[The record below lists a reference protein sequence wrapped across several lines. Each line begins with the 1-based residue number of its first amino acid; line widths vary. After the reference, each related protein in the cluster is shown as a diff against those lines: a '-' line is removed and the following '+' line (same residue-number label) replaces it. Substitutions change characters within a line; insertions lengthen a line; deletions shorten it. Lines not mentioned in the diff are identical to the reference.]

1 MKGKRKVKERV
12 LAWYLVLLMVV
23 SIIPFNMF
31 KMHARADVQSDGF
44 TITVKND
51 SGELLEGV
59 SIEYLLKKGTLTIAE
74 KTKDTTLA
82 GTVSIPE
89 ITDDLLNEAQTASEE
104 VTVDITAKKK
114 GYKEYSNAGISVT
127 ASIKNVDVQM
137 TAKQADDTFA
147 FEKTTAAIKYGD
159 SFSNT
164 ASSRKRTD
172 TVNYSVVSGDDCVS
186 VDSDGVITT
195 LKSGTAKIKAVL
207 LEDDTW
213 QESEAFY
220 DLTVNKADDSNFV
233 FAAPAPDAII
243 YSVDGTFS
251 NTASGGS
258 GTGSISYEILNGNDY
273 ASIDTGGTLHFIKAG
288 TVTVK
293 ATKASDDKYNEISEE
308 YTIEIKKAS
317 QNKLSFENEAP
328 SDVTI
333 TDGTFSNAVSGGTGD
348 GQITYEIVSGLD
360 YASVDDVTSPVITLK
375 KAGTITVKVTKAA
388 DDRYEEESATYNLT
402 IKKAQQAALTFAA
415 INPEITYAPDWT
427 YTVSVAGGS
436 GTGALS
442 YYILDNGNNVTENDI
457 ASIDTVT
464 GVVSKKGYKT
474 GVVKIVAVKAADDSY
489 EATSVTCDLTIK
501 KAEQT
506 GVQFDKNS
514 DSVTYGDN
522 NNEYANP
529 ATGGESTGKIVYS
542 IESVDNT
549 LSGVPCASL
558 DQDTGKVT
566 VKGSGQIKIKAVKQ
580 GDDCYEDSEA
590 VYYTLIIAKAEQQ
603 NFKFADT
610 VPASVTYNENNNEY
624 VLAATGGNGNGA
636 VTYKVVSGDAVEI
649 SGNKLTVKKSGTA
662 VIRVDKA
669 ESDGYLAAFDE
680 ITITVAKAEQSI
692 KFNDTA
698 TSQVVYGNVFSNE
711 AVPVVNNSVP
721 DGKGYVADTVITYEV
736 VAGNNIANVDTNGKL
751 TFKNGSIGTVTV
763 KASKLGNSCYEDTE
777 CEYTIEVVYLATPQ
791 IPYTLS
797 GEKKNDDGWYTGNVT
812 ITPATGYK
820 ISYSNDLTN
829 NDWKDSIEV
838 SDEGLNAKTIYL
850 KNDSGITGAININE
864 NDIKIDKTKPENLS
878 ISYSKSVFDIFLQ
891 GITFGFYKAPVT
903 VTLEAKDV
911 TSGIK
916 NFTYSYEV
924 EKDASDINTGAND
937 VVAAVGDEG
946 VTINGGSA
954 KAVFKIDEQFRGKV
968 SFTATDNAGNVSDIC
983 KDNKMIV
990 VDDIAPGVSVTFDN
1004 TDVRNGRYY
1013 KADRTAEIVIDE
1025 ENFFVDSFN
1034 KLSDI
1039 SVNPAEIIAEHLKIT
1054 VTRENDNGITTTTN
1068 YTNEMLKESFT
1079 KGNDG
1084 KWRAKVAFTED
1095 GDYTFTVGYSDF
1107 SGNAA
1112 DTYRQEFTIDKTAP
1126 QVLLNFHSDT
1136 PVEGSYYDKE
1146 RTADVIIT
1154 EHNFNPSDIK
1164 VSCVAKDADNKDVD
1178 VKSYQEILEK
1188 KENWEKSGNTYTLK
1202 DVAFDVDAVYAINI
1216 EYADLAGNE
1225 QESECKADFTVDT
1238 TKPEN
1243 LSISYSK
1250 SVLDTIL
1257 EKIFKFYKAP
1267 VTVTLEAKDETSG
1280 IKNFTYSYEV
1290 EKDASKVNTGASDVV
1305 AAKGNEGVTINGSSA
1320 KAVFKIDAQFR
1331 GKVSFTA
1338 TDNAGNVSDICK
1350 DNKMIVVDDIAPGVS
1365 VTFDNTDVRNGRYYK
1380 ADRTAEIVID
1390 EENFFVDSFNK
1401 LSDISVNPAEIIAEH
1416 LKITVTREN
1425 DNGITTTT
1433 NYTNEM
1439 LKESF
1444 TKGNDGKWRAKVA
1457 FTEDGD
1463 YTFTVGYSDFSG
1475 NAADTYRQEFTID
1488 KTAPQV
1494 LLNFHSDTPVEGSYY
1509 DKERTADVIITEHNF
1524 NPSDIKVSC
1533 VAKDADNKDV
1543 DVKSYQ
1549 EILEKKENWEKSGN
1563 TYTLKDVAFDVDAVY
1578 AINIEYADLA
1588 GNEQESECKAD
1599 FTVDTTKPENLSISY
1614 SKSVLD
1620 TILEKIFKFYKA
1632 PVTVTLE
1639 AKDETS
1645 GIKNFTYSYEVE
1657 KDASKVNTGAS
1668 DVVAA
1673 KGNEGVTINGSSA
1686 KAVFKIDAQFRGKVS
1701 FTATDNAGNV
1711 SDICKDNK
1719 TIVVDD
1725 IAPIVEITLDGP
1737 KKSDKYEQ
1745 YYSDYPVTANI
1756 KINEANFFAEA
1767 FEKVEDISVNP
1778 SELVDEH
1785 LKITVTTELNNGTKT
1800 EKVYKND
1807 DLTTKFTKGDADEWN
1822 STIKFDT
1829 GEDAIYTIKVECTDF
1844 SGNKAETAEKT
1855 FIVDKTDP
1863 RINVDYSNNDV
1874 RNGKYFNADRKAKIT
1889 ITERNF
1895 NAADVELNVTADKAV
1910 GNIAD
1915 YAAYLKNSDNWT
1927 NTGDTHTAEITF
1939 STEAFYKFDISY
1951 TDMSGRKN
1959 ESVNYGDSKAA
1970 TDFVIDKTAPV
1981 NSDIKIN
1988 DSSVLARGG
1997 VAFEKF
2003 YRNDVTV
2010 KFSTNADISGIKSV
2024 KYQKVNDLSSYN
2036 KNGTWNEYDSQN
2048 GVVVKPNEKFVIYFM
2063 VEDMAGNTVIVNSTG
2078 IVVDDKAPIGEKA
2091 APEIDIIPD
2100 AANANGLHNG
2110 NVNVAMKVVDPKYSG
2125 VNSDINGYCSGI
2137 NKITY
2142 RIYTRDTDAVET
2154 GTLMDIS
2161 ANNTNGAVFDK
2172 DNLIS
2177 SWSGNITVDAS
2188 RFNSN
2193 NVVVEVKAVDN
2204 AGNERVTTNEMIGQ
2218 AIKIDITAP
2227 AIDVSYD
2234 NNTADNNT
2242 YFKENR
2248 TARIQITERN
2258 FNENDVDVRIS
2269 NTDGVIPSVSGW
2281 TQYAGSGNMD
2291 NTTWVTYVT
2300 YDADGDYKFDISYK
2314 DMADNTAGAENYAD
2328 GTVAAKEFTI
2338 DKTNP
2343 VIEVSYDNNDAE
2355 NSNYYKTDRTATISV
2370 TEHNFQADRV
2380 IVNVTATDDGNAVTA
2395 PQISGWTSDGD
2406 INTATIYYG
2415 SDAYYTFNISMQ
2427 DMAGNSS
2434 DEFAEQNFYV
2444 DKTVPELSISGVENN
2459 TANSGTVIPVISY
2472 SDTNYDESLV
2482 SITLTGANRKTVELD
2497 GSYAEQHNG
2506 RVFTFKD
2513 FANEKSIDDIYTL
2526 TASITDRAGNVSTQT
2541 VVFSVNRF
2549 GSTYELSS
2557 STENLNGTYVKS
2569 TEDVVLSEVNVN
2581 QLTNIK
2587 LTLYKNDAT
2596 IVLKENED
2604 YRVSISGGNG
2614 QWYQY
2619 TYTVFAKNFSENGV
2633 YRITVQSDDATGRT
2647 QKTDQDTKNV
2657 EIQFGIDNEPPV
2669 INVKNLESKTTYA
2682 MESKEVEMTVRD
2694 NLKLGQV
2701 IVELD
2706 GNEYKTWSGDE
2717 LEQIVQNGGNFTFNI
2732 DGNSTSAHNIVVY
2745 ASDAAGNGAKTAN
2758 ADKPANVVNIDDF
2771 YVTTNKWVQYIN
2783 NKPLFYGSIIAV
2795 IAVVGLGVFAVTF
2808 VRRKKDKAEK

>member
-31 KMHARADVQSDGF
+31 KMHARADVQSNSY
-44 TITVKND
+44 TITVKNQD
-51 SGELLEGV
+51 GELLDDV
-59 SIEYLLKKGTLTIAE
+59 SIEYVVKLGTE
-74 KTKDTTLA
+74 TKANRTVVTTTGVA
-82 GTVSIPE
+82 GISE
-89 ITDDLLNEAQTASEE
+89 ITDDLLNKAQTASKE

-164 ASSRKRTD
+164 ASSTKKRTG

-195 LKSGTAKIKAVL
+195 LKSGAAKIKAVL
-207 LEDDTW
+207 LEDDAF

-220 DLTVNKADDSNFV
+220 DLTVNKANDSNFV
-233 FAAPAPDAII
+233 FAVPAPDPII

-273 ASIDTGGTLHFIKAG
+273 ASIDTDGTLHFTKAG

-293 ATKASDDKYNEISEE
+293 ATKASDDKYNEISAE

-360 YASVDDVTSPVITLK
+360 YASVDDVTLPVITLK
-375 KAGTITVKVTKAA
+375 KAGTITVKATKAA

-402 IKKAQQAALTFAA
+402 IKKAQQAALTFVA

-457 ASIDTVT
+457 ASIDIVT

-489 EATSVTCDLTIK
+489 EATSVTNDLTIK

-522 NNEYANP
+522 NNEYANQ

-566 VKGSGQIKIKAVKQ
+566 VKGSGKIKIKAVKQ

-610 VPASVTYNENNNEY
+610 VPTSVTYNENNNEY

-680 ITITVAKAEQSI
+680 IIITVAKAEQAI

-721 DGKGYVADTVITYEV
+721 DGKGYAADTVITYEV
-736 VAGNNIANVDTNGKL
+736 VVGNNIANVDTNGKL

-838 SDEGLNAKTIYL
+838 SDEGLNAKAIYL
-850 KNDSGITGAININE
+850 KNDSGITGAIKINE
-864 NDIKIDKTKPENLS
+864 NDIKIDKTKPENLKV
-878 ISYSKSVFDIFLQ
+878 SYSKSVPDTILEKIFK
-891 GITFGFYKAPVT
+891 FYKAPVT

-924 EKDASDINTGAND
+924 EKDASKVNTGVSD
-937 VVAAVGDEG
+937 VVAAVGDKG
-946 VTINGGSA
+946 VTIS
-954 KAVFKIDEQFRGKV
+954 
-968 SFTATDNAGNVSDIC
+968 
-983 KDNKMIV
+983 
-990 VDDIAPGVSVTFDN
+990 
-1004 TDVRNGRYY
+1004 
-1013 KADRTAEIVIDE
+1013 
-1025 ENFFVDSFN
+1025 
-1034 KLSDI
+1034 
-1039 SVNPAEIIAEHLKIT
+1039 
-1054 VTRENDNGITTTTN
+1054 
-1068 YTNEMLKESFT
+1068 
-1079 KGNDG
+1079 
-1084 KWRAKVAFTED
+1084 
-1095 GDYTFTVGYSDF
+1095 
-1107 SGNAA
+1107 
-1112 DTYRQEFTIDKTAP
+1112 
-1126 QVLLNFHSDT
+1126 
-1136 PVEGSYYDKE
+1136 
-1146 RTADVIIT
+1146 
-1154 EHNFNPSDIK
+1154 
-1164 VSCVAKDADNKDVD
+1164 
-1178 VKSYQEILEK
+1178 
-1188 KENWEKSGNTYTLK
+1188 
-1202 DVAFDVDAVYAINI
+1202 
-1216 EYADLAGNE
+1216 
-1225 QESECKADFTVDT
+1225 
-1238 TKPEN
+1238 
-1243 LSISYSK
+1243 
-1250 SVLDTIL
+1250 
-1257 EKIFKFYKAP
+1257 
-1267 VTVTLEAKDETSG
+1267 
-1280 IKNFTYSYEV
+1280 
-1290 EKDASKVNTGASDVV
+1290 
-1305 AAKGNEGVTINGSSA
+1305 GSSA
-1320 KAVFKIDAQFR
+1320 KAVF
-1331 GKVSFTA
+1331 
-1338 TDNAGNVSDICK
+1338 
-1350 DNKMIVVDDIAPGVS
+1350 
-1365 VTFDNTDVRNGRYYK
+1365 
-1380 ADRTAEIVID
+1380 EI
-1390 EENFFVDSFNK
+1390 N
-1401 LSDISVNPAEIIAEH
+1401 
-1416 LKITVTREN
+1416 
-1425 DNGITTTT
+1425 
-1433 NYTNEM
+1433 
-1439 LKESF
+1439 
-1444 TKGNDGKWRAKVA
+1444 
-1457 FTEDGD
+1457 
-1463 YTFTVGYSDFSG
+1463 
-1475 NAADTYRQEFTID
+1475 
-1488 KTAPQV
+1488 
-1494 LLNFHSDTPVEGSYY
+1494 
-1509 DKERTADVIITEHNF
+1509 
-1524 NPSDIKVSC
+1524 
-1533 VAKDADNKDV
+1533 
-1543 DVKSYQ
+1543 
-1549 EILEKKENWEKSGN
+1549 
-1563 TYTLKDVAFDVDAVY
+1563 
-1578 AINIEYADLA
+1578 
-1588 GNEQESECKAD
+1588 
-1599 FTVDTTKPENLSISY
+1599 
-1614 SKSVLD
+1614 
-1620 TILEKIFKFYKA
+1620 
-1632 PVTVTLE
+1632 
-1639 AKDETS
+1639 
-1645 GIKNFTYSYEVE
+1645 
-1657 KDASKVNTGAS
+1657 
-1668 DVVAA
+1668 
-1673 KGNEGVTINGSSA
+1673 
-1686 KAVFKIDAQFRGKVS
+1686 AQFRGKVS

-1719 TIVVDD
+1719 TIVVDNK
-1725 IAPIVEITLDGP
+1725 APIVEITLVEP
-1737 KKSDKYEQ
+1737 KNEK

-1807 DLTTKFTKGDADEWN
+1807 DLTTKFKKGDADEWN

-1855 FIVDKTDP
+1855 FIVDKKDP
-1863 RINVDYSNNDV
+1863 CINVDFSNNDV
-1874 RNGKYFNADRKAKIT
+1874 RNGKYFNADRTAKIT
-1889 ITERNF
+1889 IKERNF

-1915 YAAYLKNSDNWT
+1915 YAEYLKNSDNWT

-1959 ESVNYGDSKAA
+1959 EPVNYGDSKAA

-2125 VNSDINGYCSGI
+2125 VNSDINGYYSGI

-2328 GTVAAKEFTI
+2328 GTVAAKEFTV

-2355 NSNYYKTDRTATISV
+2355 NSNYYKADRTATISV

-2434 DEFAEQNFYV
+2434 DEFTEQNFYV

-2482 SITLTGANRKTVELD
+2482 LITLTGANRKTVELD

-2647 QKTDQDTKNV
+2647 QKTDQDTKNI

-2732 DGNSTSAHNIVVY
+2732 DGNTTSAHNIVVY

>member
-31 KMHARADVQSDGF
+31 KLHARADVQSNSY
-44 TITVKND
+44 TITVKNQD
-51 SGELLEGV
+51 GELLDDV
-59 SIEYLLKKGTLTIAE
+59 SIEYVVKLGTE
-74 KTKDTTLA
+74 TKASRIVVTTTGVA
-82 GTVSIPE
+82 GIPE

-137 TAKQADDTFA
+137 TAKQADDAFA

-164 ASSRKRTD
+164 ASSTKRTG

-186 VDSDGVITT
+186 VGSDGVITT
-195 LKSGTAKIKAVL
+195 LKSGAAKIKAVL
-207 LEDDTW
+207 LEDDAY

-220 DLTVNKADDSNFV
+220 DLTVNKANDSNFV
-233 FAAPAPDAII
+233 FAAPAPDPII

-273 ASIDTGGTLHFIKAG
+273 ASIDTDGTLHFTKAG

-293 ATKASDDKYNEISEE
+293 ATKASDDKYNEISAE

-333 TDGTFSNAVSGGTGD
+333 TNGTFSNAVSGGTGD

-360 YASVDDVTSPVITLK
+360 YASVDDVTLPGITLK
-375 KAGTITVKVTKAA
+375 KAGTITVKATKAA

-474 GVVKIVAVKAADDSY
+474 GVVKIVAVKAANDLY
-489 EATSVTCDLTIK
+489 EEATVTCDLTIK

-514 DSVTYGDN
+514 DTVTYGDN
-522 NNEYANP
+522 NNEYTNL

-636 VTYKVVSGDAVEI
+636 VTYKVVSGDVVEI

-721 DGKGYVADTVITYEV
+721 DGKGYAADTVITYEV

-777 CEYTIEVVYLATPQ
+777 CEYTIKVVYLATPQ
-791 IPYTLS
+791 TPYTLS
-797 GEKKNDDGWYTGNVT
+797 GEKKDDDGWYTGNVT

-838 SDEGLNAKTIYL
+838 SDEGLNAKSIYL

-878 ISYSKSVFDIFLQ
+878 ISYTKSVFDIFLQ

-924 EKDASDINTGAND
+924 EKDASDI
-937 VVAAVGDEG
+937 
-946 VTINGGSA
+946 
-954 KAVFKIDEQFRGKV
+954 
-968 SFTATDNAGNVSDIC
+968 
-983 KDNKMIV
+983 
-990 VDDIAPGVSVTFDN
+990 
-1004 TDVRNGRYY
+1004 
-1013 KADRTAEIVIDE
+1013 
-1025 ENFFVDSFN
+1025 
-1034 KLSDI
+1034 
-1039 SVNPAEIIAEHLKIT
+1039 
-1054 VTRENDNGITTTTN
+1054 
-1068 YTNEMLKESFT
+1068 
-1079 KGNDG
+1079 
-1084 KWRAKVAFTED
+1084 
-1095 GDYTFTVGYSDF
+1095 
-1107 SGNAA
+1107 
-1112 DTYRQEFTIDKTAP
+1112 
-1126 QVLLNFHSDT
+1126 
-1136 PVEGSYYDKE
+1136 
-1146 RTADVIIT
+1146 
-1154 EHNFNPSDIK
+1154 
-1164 VSCVAKDADNKDVD
+1164 
-1178 VKSYQEILEK
+1178 
-1188 KENWEKSGNTYTLK
+1188 
-1202 DVAFDVDAVYAINI
+1202 
-1216 EYADLAGNE
+1216 
-1225 QESECKADFTVDT
+1225 
-1238 TKPEN
+1238 
-1243 LSISYSK
+1243 
-1250 SVLDTIL
+1250 
-1257 EKIFKFYKAP
+1257 
-1267 VTVTLEAKDETSG
+1267 
-1280 IKNFTYSYEV
+1280 
-1290 EKDASKVNTGASDVV
+1290 
-1305 AAKGNEGVTINGSSA
+1305 
-1320 KAVFKIDAQFR
+1320 
-1331 GKVSFTA
+1331 
-1338 TDNAGNVSDICK
+1338 
-1350 DNKMIVVDDIAPGVS
+1350 
-1365 VTFDNTDVRNGRYYK
+1365 
-1380 ADRTAEIVID
+1380 
-1390 EENFFVDSFNK
+1390 
-1401 LSDISVNPAEIIAEH
+1401 
-1416 LKITVTREN
+1416 
-1425 DNGITTTT
+1425 
-1433 NYTNEM
+1433 
-1439 LKESF
+1439 
-1444 TKGNDGKWRAKVA
+1444 
-1457 FTEDGD
+1457 
-1463 YTFTVGYSDFSG
+1463 
-1475 NAADTYRQEFTID
+1475 
-1488 KTAPQV
+1488 
-1494 LLNFHSDTPVEGSYY
+1494 
-1509 DKERTADVIITEHNF
+1509 
-1524 NPSDIKVSC
+1524 
-1533 VAKDADNKDV
+1533 
-1543 DVKSYQ
+1543 
-1549 EILEKKENWEKSGN
+1549 
-1563 TYTLKDVAFDVDAVY
+1563 
-1578 AINIEYADLA
+1578 
-1588 GNEQESECKAD
+1588 
-1599 FTVDTTKPENLSISY
+1599 
-1614 SKSVLD
+1614 
-1620 TILEKIFKFYKA
+1620 
-1632 PVTVTLE
+1632 
-1639 AKDETS
+1639 
-1645 GIKNFTYSYEVE
+1645 
-1657 KDASKVNTGAS
+1657 NTGAS

-1725 IAPIVEITLDGP
+1725 IAPGVSVTFDNTDVRNDRYYKADRTAEIVIDEENFFVDSFNKLSDVSVNPAEVIAEHLKITVTRENDNGIKTTTNYTDATLKESFTKGNDGKWRAKVAFTEDGDYTFTVGYSDFSGNAADTYRQEFTIDKTAPQVILNFHSDTPVEGSYYDKERTADVIITEHNFNASDIKVSCVAKDADGKDVDVKSYQELLRTGNWEKSGNTYTLKDVSFDADAVYAINIEYMDLAGNEQESECKADFTVDTTKPENLKVSYSKSVPDTILEKIFKFYKAPVTVTLEAKDVTSGIKNFIYSYEVEKDASKVNTGASDVVAAVGDKGVTISGSSAKAVFKIDAQFRGKVSFTATDNAGNVSDICKDNKTIVVDDIAPIVEITLDGP
-1737 KKSDKYEQ
+1737 KKSDKYKQ

-1807 DLTTKFTKGDADEWN
+1807 DLTTKFKKGDADEWN

-1855 FIVDKTDP
+1855 FIVDKKDP
-1863 RINVDYSNNDV
+1863 CINVDFSNNDV
-1874 RNGKYFNADRKAKIT
+1874 RNGKYFNADRTAKIT
-1889 ITERNF
+1889 IKERNF

-2063 VEDMAGNTVIVNSTG
+2063 VEDMAGNTVVVNSTG

-2125 VNSDINGYCSGI
+2125 VNSDINGYYSGI

-2328 GTVAAKEFTI
+2328 GTVAAKEFTV

-2434 DEFAEQNFYV
+2434 DEFTEQNFYV

-2482 SITLTGANRKTVELD
+2482 SITLTGANRKTIELD

-2633 YRITVQSDDATGRT
+2633 YRITIQSDDATGRT

>member
-31 KMHARADVQSDGF
+31 KMHARADVQSNSY
-44 TITVKND
+44 TITVKNQD
-51 SGELLEGV
+51 GELLNDV
-59 SIEYLLKKGTLTIAE
+59 SIEYVVKSGTEIKASSTVV
-74 KTKDTTLA
+74 TTTGVA
-82 GTVSIPE
+82 VISE
-89 ITDDLLNEAQTASEE
+89 ITDDLLNEAQTASED

-127 ASIKNVDVQM
+127 ASIGNVDVQM

-147 FEKTTAAIKYGD
+147 FEKTTAVIKYGD

-164 ASSRKRTD
+164 ASSKKCTG
-172 TVNYSVVSGDDCVS
+172 TVNYSVVSGNDCVS

-195 LKSGTAKIKAVL
+195 LKAGTARIKAVL
-207 LEDDTW
+207 LEDDDW

-233 FAAPAPDAII
+233 FAAPAPDPII
-243 YSVDGTFS
+243 YSVDGTFP

-273 ASIDTGGTLHFIKAG
+273 ASIDTDGTLHFIKAG

-293 ATKASDDKYNEISEE
+293 ATKASDDKYNEISAE

-360 YASVDDVTSPVITLK
+360 YASVDDVTLPVITLK
-375 KAGTITVKVTKAA
+375 KAGTITVKATKAA

-436 GTGALS
+436 GTGPLS

-457 ASIDTVT
+457 ASIDIVT

-489 EATSVTCDLTIK
+489 EATSVTNDLTIK

-522 NNEYANP
+522 NNEYANL

-624 VLAATGGNGNGA
+624 ILAATGGNGNGS

-721 DGKGYVADTVITYEV
+721 DGKGYAADTVITYEV
-736 VAGNNIANVDTNGKL
+736 VVGNNIANVDTNGKL

-791 IPYTLS
+791 TPYTLS

-838 SDEGLNAKTIYL
+838 SDEGLNAKAIYL

-903 VTLEAKDV
+903 VTLEADDI
-911 TSGIK
+911 TSGVK

-924 EKDASDINTGAND
+924 EEDASDINTGASD
-937 VVAAVGDEG
+937 VVAAVGDKV
-946 VTINGGSA
+946 VTISGSNA
-954 KAVFKIDEQFRGKV
+954 KAVFKIDAQFRGKV

-983 KDNKMIV
+983 KDNKTIV

-1004 TDVRNGRYY
+1004 TDVRNDRYY

-1039 SVNPAEIIAEHLKIT
+1039 SVNPAEVIAEHLKIT
-1054 VTRENDNGITTTTN
+1054 VTRENDNGIKTTTN
-1068 YTNEMLKESFT
+1068 YTDEMLKKSFT

-1126 QVLLNFHSDT
+1126 QVILNFHSDT

-1164 VSCVAKDADNKDVD
+1164 VSCVAKDADNNNVD

-1202 DVAFDVDAVYAINI
+1202 DVAFDADAVYAINI
-1216 EYADLAGNE
+1216 EYMDLAGNE
-1225 QESECKADFTVDT
+1225 QESECKAYFTVDT

-1250 SVLDTIL
+1250 SVFD
-1257 EKIFKFYKAP
+1257 IFLQGITFGFYKAP
-1267 VTVTLEAKDETSG
+1267 VTVTLEADDITSG
-1280 IKNFTYSYEV
+1280 VKNFTYSYEV
-1290 EKDASKVNTGASDVV
+1290 EEDASKVNAGDSKVV
-1305 AAKGNEGVTINGSSA
+1305 KAEVDDGKPSSA
-1320 KAVFKIDAQFR
+1320 K
-1331 GKVSFTA
+1331 S
-1338 TDNAGNVSDICK
+1338 
-1350 DNKMIVVDDIAPGVS
+1350 
-1365 VTFDNTDVRNGRYYK
+1365 
-1380 ADRTAEIVID
+1380 
-1390 EENFFVDSFNK
+1390 
-1401 LSDISVNPAEIIAEH
+1401 
-1416 LKITVTREN
+1416 
-1425 DNGITTTT
+1425 
-1433 NYTNEM
+1433 
-1439 LKESF
+1439 
-1444 TKGNDGKWRAKVA
+1444 
-1457 FTEDGD
+1457 
-1463 YTFTVGYSDFSG
+1463 
-1475 NAADTYRQEFTID
+1475 
-1488 KTAPQV
+1488 
-1494 LLNFHSDTPVEGSYY
+1494 
-1509 DKERTADVIITEHNF
+1509 
-1524 NPSDIKVSC
+1524 
-1533 VAKDADNKDV
+1533 
-1543 DVKSYQ
+1543 
-1549 EILEKKENWEKSGN
+1549 
-1563 TYTLKDVAFDVDAVY
+1563 
-1578 AINIEYADLA
+1578 
-1588 GNEQESECKAD
+1588 
-1599 FTVDTTKPENLSISY
+1599 
-1614 SKSVLD
+1614 
-1620 TILEKIFKFYKA
+1620 
-1632 PVTVTLE
+1632 
-1639 AKDETS
+1639 
-1645 GIKNFTYSYEVE
+1645 
-1657 KDASKVNTGAS
+1657 
-1668 DVVAA
+1668 
-1673 KGNEGVTINGSSA
+1673 
-1686 KAVFKIDAQFRGKVS
+1686 VFKIDAQFRGKVS

-1719 TIVVDD
+1719 TIVVDNK
-1725 IAPIVEITLDGP
+1725 APIVEITLVEP
-1737 KKSDKYEQ
+1737 KNEK

-1756 KINEANFFAEA
+1756 KINEANFFAKA

-1778 SELVDEH
+1778 AELVDEH
-1785 LKITVTTELNNGTKT
+1785 LKITVTKELDNGIKT

-1807 DLTTKFTKGDADEWN
+1807 DLTTSFPSQNDKSDELN
-1822 STIKFDT
+1822 ASLKIDT
-1829 GEDAIYTIKVECTDF
+1829 GEDEDTIYTIKVECTDF

-1863 RINVDYSNNDV
+1863 CINVDFSNNDV
-1874 RNGKYFNADRKAKIT
+1874 RNGKYFNADRTAKIT
-1889 ITERNF
+1889 IKERNF

-1915 YAAYLKNSDNWT
+1915 YASYLKNSDNWT
-1927 NTGDTHTAEITF
+1927 STGDTHTAEITF
-1939 STEAFYKFDISY
+1939 STEAFYKFDILY

-1959 ESVNYGDSKAA
+1959 EPVNYGDSKAA

-2003 YRNDVTV
+2003 YSNDVTV

-2125 VNSDINGYCSGI
+2125 VNSDINGYYSGI

-2328 GTVAAKEFTI
+2328 GTVAAKEFTV

-2380 IVNVTATDDGNAVTA
+2380 IVNVTAMDDGNAVTA

-2434 DEFAEQNFYV
+2434 DEFTEQNFYV
-2444 DKTVPELSISGVENN
+2444 DKTVPELSITGVENN
-2459 TANSGTVIPVISY
+2459 TANSGTVIPVVSY

-2482 SITLTGANRKTVELD
+2482 SITLTGANRKNVELD
-2497 GSYAEQHNG
+2497 GSYSEQHNG

-2541 VVFSVNRF
+2541 VEFSVNRF

-2557 STENLNGTYVKS
+2557 TTENLNGTYVKS

-2633 YRITVQSDDATGRT
+2633 YRITIQSDDATGRT

-2808 VRRKKDKAEK
+2808 ARRKKDKAEK

>member
-74 KTKDTTLA
+74 KTEDTTLA

-89 ITDDLLNEAQTASEE
+89 ITEDLLNDARTASEE

-164 ASSRKRTD
+164 ASSTKKRTG

-207 LEDDTW
+207 LEDDAF

-220 DLTVNKADDSNFV
+220 DLTVNKANDSNFV
-233 FAAPAPDAII
+233 FAVPAPDPII

-273 ASIDTGGTLHFIKAG
+273 ASIDTDGTLHFTKAG

-293 ATKASDDKYNEISEE
+293 ATKASDDKYNEISAE

-375 KAGTITVKVTKAA
+375 KAGTITVKATKAA

-402 IKKAQQAALTFAA
+402 IKKAQQAALTFVA

-436 GTGALS
+436 GTGALF

-489 EATSVTCDLTIK
+489 EATSVTNDLTIK

-522 NNEYANP
+522 NNEYANQ

-566 VKGSGQIKIKAVKQ
+566 VKGSGHIKIKAVKQ

-610 VPASVTYNENNNEY
+610 VPTSVTYNENNNEY

-680 ITITVAKAEQSI
+680 IIITVAKAEQAI

-736 VAGNNIANVDTNGKL
+736 VVGNNIANVDTNGKL

-812 ITPATGYK
+812 ITPAAGYK

-838 SDEGLNAKTIYL
+838 SDEGLNAKAIYL

-924 EKDASDINTGAND
+924 EEDASDINTGASD

-946 VTINGGSA
+946 VTINGSSA
-954 KAVFKIDEQFRGKV
+954 KAVFKIDAQFRGKV
-968 SFTATDNAGNVSDIC
+968 SFTVTDNAGNVSDIC
-983 KDNKMIV
+983 KDNKTIV

-1004 TDVRNGRYY
+1004 TDVRNDRYY

-1034 KLSDI
+1034 KLSDV
-1039 SVNPAEIIAEHLKIT
+1039 SVNPAEVIAEHLKII
-1054 VTRENDNGITTTTN
+1054 VTRENDNGIKTTTN
-1068 YTNEMLKESFT
+1068 YTDATLKKSFT

-1095 GDYTFTVGYSDF
+1095 GDYTFTVEYSDF

-1154 EHNFNPSDIK
+1154 EHNFNASDIK

-1178 VKSYQEILEK
+1178 VKSYQEILGK
-1188 KENWEKSGNTYTLK
+1188 KENWEQSGNTYTLK
-1202 DVAFDVDAVYAINI
+1202 DVSFDADAVYAINI
-1216 EYADLAGNE
+1216 EYMDLAGNE

-1250 SVLDTIL
+1250 SV
-1257 EKIFKFYKAP
+1257 F
-1267 VTVTLEAKDETSG
+1267 
-1280 IKNFTYSYEV
+1280 
-1290 EKDASKVNTGASDVV
+1290 
-1305 AAKGNEGVTINGSSA
+1305 
-1320 KAVFKIDAQFR
+1320 
-1331 GKVSFTA
+1331 
-1338 TDNAGNVSDICK
+1338 
-1350 DNKMIVVDDIAPGVS
+1350 
-1365 VTFDNTDVRNGRYYK
+1365 
-1380 ADRTAEIVID
+1380 
-1390 EENFFVDSFNK
+1390 
-1401 LSDISVNPAEIIAEH
+1401 
-1416 LKITVTREN
+1416 
-1425 DNGITTTT
+1425 
-1433 NYTNEM
+1433 
-1439 LKESF
+1439 
-1444 TKGNDGKWRAKVA
+1444 
-1457 FTEDGD
+1457 
-1463 YTFTVGYSDFSG
+1463 
-1475 NAADTYRQEFTID
+1475 
-1488 KTAPQV
+1488 
-1494 LLNFHSDTPVEGSYY
+1494 
-1509 DKERTADVIITEHNF
+1509 
-1524 NPSDIKVSC
+1524 
-1533 VAKDADNKDV
+1533 
-1543 DVKSYQ
+1543 
-1549 EILEKKENWEKSGN
+1549 
-1563 TYTLKDVAFDVDAVY
+1563 
-1578 AINIEYADLA
+1578 
-1588 GNEQESECKAD
+1588 
-1599 FTVDTTKPENLSISY
+1599 
-1614 SKSVLD
+1614 D

-1807 DLTTKFTKGDADEWN
+1807 DLTNKFTKGDADEWN

-1863 RINVDYSNNDV
+1863 RINVDFSNNDV

-1889 ITERNF
+1889 IKERNF

-1959 ESVNYGDSKAA
+1959 EPVNYGDSKAA

-2125 VNSDINGYCSGI
+2125 VNSDINGYYSGI

-2258 FNENDVDVRIS
+2258 FNENDVDIRIS

-2328 GTVAAKEFTI
+2328 GTVAAKEFTV

-2434 DEFAEQNFYV
+2434 DEFTEQNFYV
-2444 DKTVPELSISGVENN
+2444 DKTVPELSVSGVENN

-2647 QKTDQDTKNV
+2647 QKTDQDTKNI

>member
-1 MKGKRKVKERV
+1 M
-12 LAWYLVLLMVV
+12 
-23 SIIPFNMF
+23 
-31 KMHARADVQSDGF
+31 
-44 TITVKND
+44 
-51 SGELLEGV
+51 
-59 SIEYLLKKGTLTIAE
+59 
-74 KTKDTTLA
+74 
-82 GTVSIPE
+82 
-89 ITDDLLNEAQTASEE
+89 LNEARTASKE

-114 GYKEYSNAGISVT
+114 GYKEYSKAGISVT
-127 ASIKNVDVQM
+127 ASIGNVDVQM

-147 FEKTTAAIKYGD
+147 FEKTTAVIKYGD

-164 ASSRKRTD
+164 ASSKKRTG
-172 TVNYSVVSGDDCVS
+172 TVNYSVVSGNDCVS

-195 LKSGTAKIKAVL
+195 LKAGTARIKAVL
-207 LEDDTW
+207 LEDDDW

-220 DLTVNKADDSNFV
+220 DLTVNKADDSKFV
-233 FAAPAPDAII
+233 FAVPAPDPII

-273 ASIDTGGTLHFIKAG
+273 ASIDTDGTLHFTKAG

-293 ATKASDDKYNEISEE
+293 A
-308 YTIEIKKAS
+308 
-317 QNKLSFENEAP
+317 
-328 SDVTI
+328 
-333 TDGTFSNAVSGGTGD
+333 
-348 GQITYEIVSGLD
+348 
-360 YASVDDVTSPVITLK
+360 
-375 KAGTITVKVTKAA
+375 TKAA

-436 GTGALS
+436 GTGPLS

-489 EATSVTCDLTIK
+489 EATSVTNDLTIK

-522 NNEYANP
+522 NNEYANL

-624 VLAATGGNGNGA
+624 ILAATGGNGNGS

-721 DGKGYVADTVITYEV
+721 DGKGYAADTVITYEV
-736 VAGNNIANVDTNGKL
+736 VVGNNIANVDTNGKL

-791 IPYTLS
+791 TPYTLS

-838 SDEGLNAKTIYL
+838 SDEGLNAKAIYL

-911 TSGIK
+911 TSGVK

-924 EKDASDINTGAND
+924 EEDASDI
-937 VVAAVGDEG
+937 
-946 VTINGGSA
+946 
-954 KAVFKIDEQFRGKV
+954 
-968 SFTATDNAGNVSDIC
+968 
-983 KDNKMIV
+983 
-990 VDDIAPGVSVTFDN
+990 
-1004 TDVRNGRYY
+1004 
-1013 KADRTAEIVIDE
+1013 
-1025 ENFFVDSFN
+1025 
-1034 KLSDI
+1034 
-1039 SVNPAEIIAEHLKIT
+1039 
-1054 VTRENDNGITTTTN
+1054 
-1068 YTNEMLKESFT
+1068 
-1079 KGNDG
+1079 
-1084 KWRAKVAFTED
+1084 
-1095 GDYTFTVGYSDF
+1095 
-1107 SGNAA
+1107 
-1112 DTYRQEFTIDKTAP
+1112 
-1126 QVLLNFHSDT
+1126 
-1136 PVEGSYYDKE
+1136 
-1146 RTADVIIT
+1146 
-1154 EHNFNPSDIK
+1154 
-1164 VSCVAKDADNKDVD
+1164 
-1178 VKSYQEILEK
+1178 
-1188 KENWEKSGNTYTLK
+1188 
-1202 DVAFDVDAVYAINI
+1202 
-1216 EYADLAGNE
+1216 
-1225 QESECKADFTVDT
+1225 
-1238 TKPEN
+1238 
-1243 LSISYSK
+1243 
-1250 SVLDTIL
+1250 
-1257 EKIFKFYKAP
+1257 
-1267 VTVTLEAKDETSG
+1267 
-1280 IKNFTYSYEV
+1280 
-1290 EKDASKVNTGASDVV
+1290 NTGASDVV
-1305 AAKGNEGVTINGSSA
+1305 AAVG
-1320 KAVFKIDAQFR
+1320 D
-1331 GKVSFTA
+1331 KV
-1338 TDNAGNVSDICK
+1338 
-1350 DNKMIVVDDIAPGVS
+1350 
-1365 VTFDNTDVRNGRYYK
+1365 
-1380 ADRTAEIVID
+1380 
-1390 EENFFVDSFNK
+1390 
-1401 LSDISVNPAEIIAEH
+1401 
-1416 LKITVTREN
+1416 
-1425 DNGITTTT
+1425 
-1433 NYTNEM
+1433 
-1439 LKESF
+1439 
-1444 TKGNDGKWRAKVA
+1444 
-1457 FTEDGD
+1457 
-1463 YTFTVGYSDFSG
+1463 
-1475 NAADTYRQEFTID
+1475 
-1488 KTAPQV
+1488 
-1494 LLNFHSDTPVEGSYY
+1494 
-1509 DKERTADVIITEHNF
+1509 
-1524 NPSDIKVSC
+1524 
-1533 VAKDADNKDV
+1533 
-1543 DVKSYQ
+1543 
-1549 EILEKKENWEKSGN
+1549 
-1563 TYTLKDVAFDVDAVY
+1563 
-1578 AINIEYADLA
+1578 
-1588 GNEQESECKAD
+1588 
-1599 FTVDTTKPENLSISY
+1599 
-1614 SKSVLD
+1614 
-1620 TILEKIFKFYKA
+1620 
-1632 PVTVTLE
+1632 
-1639 AKDETS
+1639 
-1645 GIKNFTYSYEVE
+1645 
-1657 KDASKVNTGAS
+1657 
-1668 DVVAA
+1668 
-1673 KGNEGVTINGSSA
+1673 VTINGSSA

-1737 KKSDKYEQ
+1737 KKSDKYKQ

-1807 DLTTKFTKGDADEWN
+1807 DLTTKFKKGDADEWN

-1855 FIVDKTDP
+1855 FIVDKKDP
-1863 RINVDYSNNDV
+1863 CINVDFSNNDV
-1874 RNGKYFNADRKAKIT
+1874 RNGKYFNADRTAKIT
-1889 ITERNF
+1889 IKERNF

-1915 YAAYLKNSDNWT
+1915 YAEYLKNSDNWT

-1959 ESVNYGDSKAA
+1959 EPVNYGDSKAV

-2125 VNSDINGYCSGI
+2125 VNSDINGYYSGI

-2328 GTVAAKEFTI
+2328 GTVAAKEFTV

-2380 IVNVTATDDGNAVTA
+2380 IVNVTAMDDGNAVTA

-2434 DEFAEQNFYV
+2434 DEFTEQNFYV
-2444 DKTVPELSISGVENN
+2444 DKTVPELSITGVENN
-2459 TANSGTVIPVISY
+2459 TANSGTVIPVVSY

-2482 SITLTGANRKTVELD
+2482 SITLTGANRKNVELD
-2497 GSYAEQHNG
+2497 GSYSEQHNG

-2633 YRITVQSDDATGRT
+2633 YRITIQSDDATGRT

>member
-31 KMHARADVQSDGF
+31 KLHARADVQSNSY
-44 TITVKND
+44 TITVKNQD
-51 SGELLEGV
+51 GELLDDV
-59 SIEYLLKKGTLTIAE
+59 SIEYVVKLGTE
-74 KTKDTTLA
+74 TKASRIVVTTTGVA
-82 GTVSIPE
+82 GIPE

-137 TAKQADDTFA
+137 TAKQADDAFA

-164 ASSRKRTD
+164 ASSTKRTG

-195 LKSGTAKIKAVL
+195 LKAGTARIKAVL
-207 LEDDTW
+207 LEDDDW

-220 DLTVNKADDSNFV
+220 DLTVNKADDSKFV
-233 FAAPAPDAII
+233 FAVPAPDPII
-243 YSVDGTFS
+243 YSVDGTFP

-273 ASIDTGGTLHFIKAG
+273 ASIDTDGTLHFIKAG

-293 ATKASDDKYNEISEE
+293 ATKASDDKYNEISAE

-360 YASVDDVTSPVITLK
+360 YASVDDVTLPVITLK
-375 KAGTITVKVTKAA
+375 KAGTITVKATKAA

-436 GTGALS
+436 GTGAFS

-457 ASIDTVT
+457 ASIDIVT

-474 GVVKIVAVKAADDSY
+474 GVVKIVAVKAADDLY
-489 EATSVTCDLTIK
+489 EEATVTCDLTIK

-603 NFKFADT
+603 NFKFADA

-736 VAGNNIANVDTNGKL
+736 VVGNNIANVDTNGKL
-751 TFKNGSIGTVTV
+751 TFKKGSIGTVTV

-791 IPYTLS
+791 TPYTLS

-812 ITPATGYK
+812 ITPAAGYK

-838 SDEGLNAKTIYL
+838 SDEGLNAKAIYL

-924 EKDASDINTGAND
+924 EKDASDINTGASD
-937 VVAAVGDEG
+937 VVAAKGNEG
-946 VTINGGSA
+946 VTINGSSA
-954 KAVFKIDEQFRGKV
+954 KAVFKIDAQFRGKV

-983 KDNKMIV
+983 KDNKTIV

-1126 QVLLNFHSDT
+1126 QVILNFHSDT

-1154 EHNFNPSDIK
+1154 EHNFNASDIK
-1164 VSCVAKDADNKDVD
+1164 VSCVAKDADGKDVD

-1202 DVAFDVDAVYAINI
+1202 DVAFDADAVYAINI

-1250 SVLDTIL
+1250 SVFD
-1257 EKIFKFYKAP
+1257 IFLQRITFGFYKAP
-1267 VTVTLEAKDETSG
+1267 VTVTLEAKDVTSG

-1290 EKDASKVNTGASDVV
+1290 EEDASDINTGASDVV
-1305 AAKGNEGVTINGSSA
+1305 AAVGDKVVTIS
-1320 KAVFKIDAQFR
+1320 
-1331 GKVSFTA
+1331 
-1338 TDNAGNVSDICK
+1338 
-1350 DNKMIVVDDIAPGVS
+1350 
-1365 VTFDNTDVRNGRYYK
+1365 
-1380 ADRTAEIVID
+1380 
-1390 EENFFVDSFNK
+1390 
-1401 LSDISVNPAEIIAEH
+1401 
-1416 LKITVTREN
+1416 
-1425 DNGITTTT
+1425 
-1433 NYTNEM
+1433 
-1439 LKESF
+1439 
-1444 TKGNDGKWRAKVA
+1444 
-1457 FTEDGD
+1457 
-1463 YTFTVGYSDFSG
+1463 
-1475 NAADTYRQEFTID
+1475 
-1488 KTAPQV
+1488 
-1494 LLNFHSDTPVEGSYY
+1494 
-1509 DKERTADVIITEHNF
+1509 
-1524 NPSDIKVSC
+1524 
-1533 VAKDADNKDV
+1533 
-1543 DVKSYQ
+1543 
-1549 EILEKKENWEKSGN
+1549 
-1563 TYTLKDVAFDVDAVY
+1563 
-1578 AINIEYADLA
+1578 
-1588 GNEQESECKAD
+1588 
-1599 FTVDTTKPENLSISY
+1599 
-1614 SKSVLD
+1614 
-1620 TILEKIFKFYKA
+1620 
-1632 PVTVTLE
+1632 
-1639 AKDETS
+1639 
-1645 GIKNFTYSYEVE
+1645 
-1657 KDASKVNTGAS
+1657 
-1668 DVVAA
+1668 
-1673 KGNEGVTINGSSA
+1673 GSSA

-1719 TIVVDD
+1719 TIVVDNK
-1725 IAPIVEITLDGP
+1725 APIVEITLVEP
-1737 KKSDKYEQ
+1737 KNEK

-1829 GEDAIYTIKVECTDF
+1829 GEDKDAIYTIKVECTDF

-1855 FIVDKTDP
+1855 FIVDKKDP
-1863 RINVDYSNNDV
+1863 CINVDFSNNDV

-2125 VNSDINGYCSGI
+2125 VNSDINGYYSGI

-2328 GTVAAKEFTI
+2328 GTVAAKEFTV

-2434 DEFAEQNFYV
+2434 DEFTEQNFYV

-2633 YRITVQSDDATGRT
+2633 YRITIQSDDATGRT

>member
-74 KTKDTTLA
+74 KTEDTTLA

-89 ITDDLLNEAQTASEE
+89 ITEDLLNDARTASEE

-164 ASSRKRTD
+164 ASSTKKRTG

-195 LKSGTAKIKAVL
+195 LKSGAAKIKAVL
-207 LEDDTW
+207 LEDDAF

-220 DLTVNKADDSNFV
+220 DLTVNKANDSNFV
-233 FAAPAPDAII
+233 FAVPAPDPII

-273 ASIDTGGTLHFIKAG
+273 ASIDTDGTLHFTKAG

-293 ATKASDDKYNEISEE
+293 ATKASDDKYNEISAE

-360 YASVDDVTSPVITLK
+360 YASVDDVTLPVITLK
-375 KAGTITVKVTKAA
+375 KAGTITVKATKAA

-402 IKKAQQAALTFAA
+402 IKKAQQAALTFVA

-457 ASIDTVT
+457 ASIDIVT

-489 EATSVTCDLTIK
+489 EATSVTNDLTIK

-522 NNEYANP
+522 NNEYANQ

-566 VKGSGQIKIKAVKQ
+566 VKGSGKIKIKAVKQ

-610 VPASVTYNENNNEY
+610 VPTSVTYNENNNEY

-680 ITITVAKAEQSI
+680 IIITVAKAEQAI

-721 DGKGYVADTVITYEV
+721 DGKGYAADTVITYEV
-736 VAGNNIANVDTNGKL
+736 VVGNNIANVDTNGKL

-838 SDEGLNAKTIYL
+838 SDEGLNAKAIYL
-850 KNDSGITGAININE
+850 KNDSGITGAIKINE
-864 NDIKIDKTKPENLS
+864 NDIKIDKTKPENLKV
-878 ISYSKSVFDIFLQ
+878 SYSKSVPDTILEKIFK
-891 GITFGFYKAPVT
+891 FYKAPVT

-924 EKDASDINTGAND
+924 EKDAS
-937 VVAAVGDEG
+937 
-946 VTINGGSA
+946 
-954 KAVFKIDEQFRGKV
+954 
-968 SFTATDNAGNVSDIC
+968 
-983 KDNKMIV
+983 
-990 VDDIAPGVSVTFDN
+990 
-1004 TDVRNGRYY
+1004 
-1013 KADRTAEIVIDE
+1013 
-1025 ENFFVDSFN
+1025 
-1034 KLSDI
+1034 
-1039 SVNPAEIIAEHLKIT
+1039 
-1054 VTRENDNGITTTTN
+1054 
-1068 YTNEMLKESFT
+1068 
-1079 KGNDG
+1079 
-1084 KWRAKVAFTED
+1084 
-1095 GDYTFTVGYSDF
+1095 
-1107 SGNAA
+1107 
-1112 DTYRQEFTIDKTAP
+1112 
-1126 QVLLNFHSDT
+1126 
-1136 PVEGSYYDKE
+1136 
-1146 RTADVIIT
+1146 
-1154 EHNFNPSDIK
+1154 
-1164 VSCVAKDADNKDVD
+1164 
-1178 VKSYQEILEK
+1178 
-1188 KENWEKSGNTYTLK
+1188 
-1202 DVAFDVDAVYAINI
+1202 
-1216 EYADLAGNE
+1216 
-1225 QESECKADFTVDT
+1225 
-1238 TKPEN
+1238 
-1243 LSISYSK
+1243 
-1250 SVLDTIL
+1250 
-1257 EKIFKFYKAP
+1257 
-1267 VTVTLEAKDETSG
+1267 
-1280 IKNFTYSYEV
+1280 
-1290 EKDASKVNTGASDVV
+1290 KVNTGASDVV
-1305 AAKGNEGVTINGSSA
+1305 AAVGDKGVTISGSSA
-1320 KAVFKIDAQFR
+1320 KAVF
-1331 GKVSFTA
+1331 
-1338 TDNAGNVSDICK
+1338 
-1350 DNKMIVVDDIAPGVS
+1350 
-1365 VTFDNTDVRNGRYYK
+1365 
-1380 ADRTAEIVID
+1380 EI
-1390 EENFFVDSFNK
+1390 N
-1401 LSDISVNPAEIIAEH
+1401 
-1416 LKITVTREN
+1416 
-1425 DNGITTTT
+1425 
-1433 NYTNEM
+1433 
-1439 LKESF
+1439 
-1444 TKGNDGKWRAKVA
+1444 
-1457 FTEDGD
+1457 
-1463 YTFTVGYSDFSG
+1463 
-1475 NAADTYRQEFTID
+1475 
-1488 KTAPQV
+1488 
-1494 LLNFHSDTPVEGSYY
+1494 
-1509 DKERTADVIITEHNF
+1509 
-1524 NPSDIKVSC
+1524 
-1533 VAKDADNKDV
+1533 
-1543 DVKSYQ
+1543 
-1549 EILEKKENWEKSGN
+1549 
-1563 TYTLKDVAFDVDAVY
+1563 
-1578 AINIEYADLA
+1578 
-1588 GNEQESECKAD
+1588 
-1599 FTVDTTKPENLSISY
+1599 
-1614 SKSVLD
+1614 
-1620 TILEKIFKFYKA
+1620 
-1632 PVTVTLE
+1632 
-1639 AKDETS
+1639 
-1645 GIKNFTYSYEVE
+1645 
-1657 KDASKVNTGAS
+1657 
-1668 DVVAA
+1668 
-1673 KGNEGVTINGSSA
+1673 
-1686 KAVFKIDAQFRGKVS
+1686 AQFRGKVS

-1719 TIVVDD
+1719 TIVVDNK
-1725 IAPIVEITLDGP
+1725 APIVEITLVEP
-1737 KKSDKYEQ
+1737 KNEK

-1807 DLTTKFTKGDADEWN
+1807 DLTTKFKKGDADEWN

-1855 FIVDKTDP
+1855 FIVDKKDP
-1863 RINVDYSNNDV
+1863 CINVDFSNNDV
-1874 RNGKYFNADRKAKIT
+1874 RNGKYFNADRTAKIT
-1889 ITERNF
+1889 IKERNF

-1915 YAAYLKNSDNWT
+1915 YAEYLKNSDNWT

-1959 ESVNYGDSKAA
+1959 EPVNYGDSKAA

-2125 VNSDINGYCSGI
+2125 VNSDINGYYSGI

-2328 GTVAAKEFTI
+2328 GTVAAKEFTV

-2355 NSNYYKTDRTATISV
+2355 NSNYYKADRTATISV

-2434 DEFAEQNFYV
+2434 DEFTEQNFYV

-2482 SITLTGANRKTVELD
+2482 LITLTGANRKTVELD

-2647 QKTDQDTKNV
+2647 QKTDQDTKNI

-2758 ADKPANVVNIDDF
+2758 ADKPVNVVNIDDF

-2783 NKPLFYGSIIAV
+2783 NKTLFYGSIIAV

-2808 VRRKKDKAEK
+2808 VRRKKDKAENKMVK

>member
-31 KMHARADVQSDGF
+31 KLHARADVQSNSY
-44 TITVKND
+44 TITVKNQD
-51 SGELLEGV
+51 GELLDDV
-59 SIEYLLKKGTLTIAE
+59 SIEYVVKLGTE
-74 KTKDTTLA
+74 TKASRIVVTTTGVA
-82 GTVSIPE
+82 GIPE

-137 TAKQADDTFA
+137 TAKQADDAFA

-164 ASSRKRTD
+164 ASSTKRTG

-186 VDSDGVITT
+186 VGSDGVITT
-195 LKSGTAKIKAVL
+195 LKSGAAKIKAVL
-207 LEDDTW
+207 LEDDAY

-220 DLTVNKADDSNFV
+220 DLTVNKANDSNFV
-233 FAAPAPDAII
+233 FAAPAPDPII

-273 ASIDTGGTLHFIKAG
+273 ASIDTDGTLHFTKAG

-293 ATKASDDKYNEISEE
+293 ATKASDDKYNEISAE

-333 TDGTFSNAVSGGTGD
+333 TNGTFSNAVSGGTGD

-360 YASVDDVTSPVITLK
+360 YASVDDVTLPGITLK
-375 KAGTITVKVTKAA
+375 KAGTITVKATKAA

-474 GVVKIVAVKAADDSY
+474 GVVKIVAVKAANDLY
-489 EATSVTCDLTIK
+489 EEATVTCDLTIK

-514 DSVTYGDN
+514 DTVTYGDN
-522 NNEYANP
+522 NNEYTNL

-636 VTYKVVSGDAVEI
+636 VTYKVVSGDVVEI

-721 DGKGYVADTVITYEV
+721 DGKGYAADTVITYEV

-777 CEYTIEVVYLATPQ
+777 CEYTIKVVYLATPQ
-791 IPYTLS
+791 TPYTLS
-797 GEKKNDDGWYTGNVT
+797 GEKKDDDGWYTGNVT

-838 SDEGLNAKTIYL
+838 SDEGLNAKSIYL

-878 ISYSKSVFDIFLQ
+878 ISYTKSVFDIFLQ

-924 EKDASDINTGAND
+924 EKDASDI
-937 VVAAVGDEG
+937 
-946 VTINGGSA
+946 
-954 KAVFKIDEQFRGKV
+954 
-968 SFTATDNAGNVSDIC
+968 
-983 KDNKMIV
+983 
-990 VDDIAPGVSVTFDN
+990 
-1004 TDVRNGRYY
+1004 
-1013 KADRTAEIVIDE
+1013 
-1025 ENFFVDSFN
+1025 
-1034 KLSDI
+1034 
-1039 SVNPAEIIAEHLKIT
+1039 
-1054 VTRENDNGITTTTN
+1054 
-1068 YTNEMLKESFT
+1068 
-1079 KGNDG
+1079 
-1084 KWRAKVAFTED
+1084 
-1095 GDYTFTVGYSDF
+1095 
-1107 SGNAA
+1107 
-1112 DTYRQEFTIDKTAP
+1112 
-1126 QVLLNFHSDT
+1126 
-1136 PVEGSYYDKE
+1136 
-1146 RTADVIIT
+1146 
-1154 EHNFNPSDIK
+1154 
-1164 VSCVAKDADNKDVD
+1164 
-1178 VKSYQEILEK
+1178 
-1188 KENWEKSGNTYTLK
+1188 
-1202 DVAFDVDAVYAINI
+1202 
-1216 EYADLAGNE
+1216 
-1225 QESECKADFTVDT
+1225 
-1238 TKPEN
+1238 
-1243 LSISYSK
+1243 
-1250 SVLDTIL
+1250 
-1257 EKIFKFYKAP
+1257 
-1267 VTVTLEAKDETSG
+1267 
-1280 IKNFTYSYEV
+1280 
-1290 EKDASKVNTGASDVV
+1290 
-1305 AAKGNEGVTINGSSA
+1305 
-1320 KAVFKIDAQFR
+1320 
-1331 GKVSFTA
+1331 
-1338 TDNAGNVSDICK
+1338 
-1350 DNKMIVVDDIAPGVS
+1350 
-1365 VTFDNTDVRNGRYYK
+1365 
-1380 ADRTAEIVID
+1380 
-1390 EENFFVDSFNK
+1390 
-1401 LSDISVNPAEIIAEH
+1401 
-1416 LKITVTREN
+1416 
-1425 DNGITTTT
+1425 
-1433 NYTNEM
+1433 
-1439 LKESF
+1439 
-1444 TKGNDGKWRAKVA
+1444 
-1457 FTEDGD
+1457 
-1463 YTFTVGYSDFSG
+1463 
-1475 NAADTYRQEFTID
+1475 
-1488 KTAPQV
+1488 
-1494 LLNFHSDTPVEGSYY
+1494 
-1509 DKERTADVIITEHNF
+1509 
-1524 NPSDIKVSC
+1524 
-1533 VAKDADNKDV
+1533 
-1543 DVKSYQ
+1543 
-1549 EILEKKENWEKSGN
+1549 
-1563 TYTLKDVAFDVDAVY
+1563 
-1578 AINIEYADLA
+1578 
-1588 GNEQESECKAD
+1588 
-1599 FTVDTTKPENLSISY
+1599 
-1614 SKSVLD
+1614 
-1620 TILEKIFKFYKA
+1620 
-1632 PVTVTLE
+1632 
-1639 AKDETS
+1639 
-1645 GIKNFTYSYEVE
+1645 
-1657 KDASKVNTGAS
+1657 NTGAS

-1725 IAPIVEITLDGP
+1725 IAPGVSVTFDNTDVRNDRYYKADRTAEIVIDEENFFVDSFNKLSDVSVNPAEVIAEHLKITVTRENDNGIKTTTNYTDATLKESFTKGNDGKWRAKVAFTEDGDYTFTVGYSDFSGNAADTYRQEFTIDKTAPQVILNFHSDTPVEGSYYDKERTADVIITEHNFNASDIKVSCVAKDADGKDVDVKSYQELLRTGNWEKSGNTYTLKDVSFDADAVYAINIEYMDLAGNEQESECKADFTVDTTKPENLSISYSKSVLDTILEKIFKFYKAPVTVTLEAKDVTSGIKNFIYSYEVEKDASKVNTGASDVVAAVGDKGVTISGSSAKAVFKIDAQFRGKVSFTATDNAGNVSDICKDNKTIVVDDIAPIVEITLDGP
-1737 KKSDKYEQ
+1737 KKSDKYKQ

-1807 DLTTKFTKGDADEWN
+1807 DLTTKFKKGDADEWN

-1855 FIVDKTDP
+1855 FIVDKKDP
-1863 RINVDYSNNDV
+1863 CINVDFSNNDV
-1874 RNGKYFNADRKAKIT
+1874 RNGKYFNADRTAKIT
-1889 ITERNF
+1889 IKERNF

-2063 VEDMAGNTVIVNSTG
+2063 VEDMAGNTVVVNSTG

-2125 VNSDINGYCSGI
+2125 VNSDINGYYSGI

-2328 GTVAAKEFTI
+2328 GTVAAKEFTV

-2434 DEFAEQNFYV
+2434 DEFTEQNFYV

-2482 SITLTGANRKTVELD
+2482 SITLTGANRKTIELD

-2633 YRITVQSDDATGRT
+2633 YRITIQSDDATGRT

>member
-31 KMHARADVQSDGF
+31 KLHARADVQSNSY
-44 TITVKND
+44 TITVKNQD
-51 SGELLEGV
+51 GELLDDV
-59 SIEYLLKKGTLTIAE
+59 SIEYVVKLGTE
-74 KTKDTTLA
+74 TKASRIVVTTTGVA
-82 GTVSIPE
+82 GIPE

-137 TAKQADDTFA
+137 TAKQADDAFA

-164 ASSRKRTD
+164 ASSKKRTG

-186 VDSDGVITT
+186 VGSDGVITT

-220 DLTVNKADDSNFV
+220 DLTINRADNSGLS
-233 FAAPAPDAII
+233 FASVTPDAIV
-243 YSVDGTFS
+243 YSENATFQ
-251 NTASGGS
+251 NKASGGL
-258 GTGSISYEILNGNDY
+258 GDGEISYKILGD
-273 ASIDTGGTLHFIKAG
+273 IDWATVDSDGTLRFTKAG
-288 TVTVK
+288 KLTVK
-293 ATKASDDKYNEISEE
+293 ATKAADDKYDEISVE

-333 TDGTFSNAVSGGTGD
+333 TEGTFSNAVSGGTGD

-360 YASVDDVTSPVITLK
+360 YASVDDVTLPVITLK
-375 KAGTITVKVTKAA
+375 KAGTITVKATKAA

-489 EATSVTCDLTIK
+489 EATSVTNDLTIK

-522 NNEYANP
+522 NNEYANQ

-566 VKGSGQIKIKAVKQ
+566 VKGAGQIKIKAVKQ

-603 NFKFADT
+603 NFKFADA

-624 VLAATGGNGNGA
+624 VLAATGGNGNGS

-649 SGNKLTVKKSGTA
+649 SGNKLTVKKSGKA

-698 TSQVVYGNVFSNE
+698 TSQVVYGNIFSNE

-777 CEYTIEVVYLATPQ
+777 CEYTIEVIYLATPQ
-791 IPYTLS
+791 TPYTLS

-820 ISYSNDLTN
+820 ISYSNDLIN

-838 SDEGLNAKTIYL
+838 SDEGLNAKAIYL
-850 KNDSGITGAININE
+850 KNDSGITGAIKINE

-878 ISYSKSVFDIFLQ
+878 IRYSKSVFDILLQ

-924 EKDASDINTGAND
+924 EKDASDINTGASD
-937 VVAAVGDEG
+937 VVVAVGDEG
-946 VTINGGSA
+946 VTINGSSA
-954 KAVFKIDEQFRGKV
+954 KAVFKIDAQFRGKV

-983 KDNKMIV
+983 KDNKTIV

-1004 TDVRNGRYY
+1004 TDVRNDRYY
-1013 KADRTAEIVIDE
+1013 KEDRTAEIVIDE

-1039 SVNPAEIIAEHLKIT
+1039 SVNPAEVIAEHLKIT

-1068 YTNEMLKESFT
+1068 YTDATLKESFT

-1164 VSCVAKDADNKDVD
+1164 VSCVAKDADGKDVD

-1188 KENWEKSGNTYTLK
+1188 KEKWEKSGNTYTLK
-1202 DVAFDVDAVYAINI
+1202 DVAFDADAVYAINI
-1216 EYADLAGNE
+1216 EYTDLSGNE

-1250 SVLDTIL
+1250 SVFDTIL

-1267 VTVTLEAKDETSG
+1267 VTVTLEAKDVTSG

-1305 AAKGNEGVTINGSSA
+1305 AAVGDKG
-1320 KAVFKIDAQFR
+1320 
-1331 GKVSFTA
+1331 
-1338 TDNAGNVSDICK
+1338 
-1350 DNKMIVVDDIAPGVS
+1350 
-1365 VTFDNTDVRNGRYYK
+1365 
-1380 ADRTAEIVID
+1380 
-1390 EENFFVDSFNK
+1390 
-1401 LSDISVNPAEIIAEH
+1401 
-1416 LKITVTREN
+1416 
-1425 DNGITTTT
+1425 
-1433 NYTNEM
+1433 
-1439 LKESF
+1439 
-1444 TKGNDGKWRAKVA
+1444 
-1457 FTEDGD
+1457 
-1463 YTFTVGYSDFSG
+1463 
-1475 NAADTYRQEFTID
+1475 
-1488 KTAPQV
+1488 
-1494 LLNFHSDTPVEGSYY
+1494 
-1509 DKERTADVIITEHNF
+1509 VII
-1524 NPSDIKVSC
+1524 S
-1533 VAKDADNKDV
+1533 
-1543 DVKSYQ
+1543 
-1549 EILEKKENWEKSGN
+1549 
-1563 TYTLKDVAFDVDAVY
+1563 
-1578 AINIEYADLA
+1578 
-1588 GNEQESECKAD
+1588 
-1599 FTVDTTKPENLSISY
+1599 
-1614 SKSVLD
+1614 
-1620 TILEKIFKFYKA
+1620 
-1632 PVTVTLE
+1632 
-1639 AKDETS
+1639 
-1645 GIKNFTYSYEVE
+1645 
-1657 KDASKVNTGAS
+1657 
-1668 DVVAA
+1668 
-1673 KGNEGVTINGSSA
+1673 GSSA

-1737 KKSDKYEQ
+1737 KKSDKYKQ

-1829 GEDAIYTIKVECTDF
+1829 GEDKDAIYTIKVECTDF

-1855 FIVDKTDP
+1855 FIVDKKDP
-1863 RINVDYSNNDV
+1863 CINVDFSNNDV

-2125 VNSDINGYCSGI
+2125 VNSDINGYYSGI

-2328 GTVAAKEFTI
+2328 GTVAAKEFTV

-2434 DEFAEQNFYV
+2434 DEFTEQNFYV

-2633 YRITVQSDDATGRT
+2633 YRITIQSDDATGRT

>member
-31 KMHARADVQSDGF
+31 KMHARADVQSNSY
-44 TITVKND
+44 TITVKNQD
-51 SGELLEGV
+51 GELLDDV
-59 SIEYLLKKGTLTIAE
+59 SIEYVVKLGTETKARRTVVTTKGV
-74 KTKDTTLA
+74 A
-82 GTVSIPE
+82 GIPE
-89 ITDDLLNEAQTASEE
+89 ITEDLLNEAQTASEE

-159 SFSNT
+159 SFSNI
-164 ASSRKRTD
+164 ASSTKRKG

-207 LEDDTW
+207 PEDDDC

-220 DLTVNKADDSNFV
+220 DLTVNKADDSYFV
-233 FAAPAPDAII
+233 FAAPAPDPII

-273 ASIDTGGTLHFIKAG
+273 ASIDTDGTLHFIKAG

-293 ATKASDDKYNEISEE
+293 ATKASDDKYNEISVE

-333 TDGTFSNAVSGGTGD
+333 TNGTFSNAVSGGTGD
-348 GQITYEIVSGLD
+348 GQVTYEIVSGLD

-375 KAGTITVKVTKAA
+375 KTGTITVKATKAA

-436 GTGALS
+436 GTGALF

-636 VTYKVVSGDAVEI
+636 VTYKVVSSDAVEI

-680 ITITVAKAEQSI
+680 IAITVAKAEQSI

-721 DGKGYVADTVITYEV
+721 DGKGYAADTVITYEV

-838 SDEGLNAKTIYL
+838 SDEGLNAKAIYL

-911 TSGIK
+911 
-916 NFTYSYEV
+916 
-924 EKDASDINTGAND
+924 
-937 VVAAVGDEG
+937 
-946 VTINGGSA
+946 
-954 KAVFKIDEQFRGKV
+954 
-968 SFTATDNAGNVSDIC
+968 
-983 KDNKMIV
+983 
-990 VDDIAPGVSVTFDN
+990 
-1004 TDVRNGRYY
+1004 
-1013 KADRTAEIVIDE
+1013 
-1025 ENFFVDSFN
+1025 
-1034 KLSDI
+1034 
-1039 SVNPAEIIAEHLKIT
+1039 
-1054 VTRENDNGITTTTN
+1054 
-1068 YTNEMLKESFT
+1068 
-1079 KGNDG
+1079 
-1084 KWRAKVAFTED
+1084 
-1095 GDYTFTVGYSDF
+1095 
-1107 SGNAA
+1107 
-1112 DTYRQEFTIDKTAP
+1112 
-1126 QVLLNFHSDT
+1126 
-1136 PVEGSYYDKE
+1136 
-1146 RTADVIIT
+1146 
-1154 EHNFNPSDIK
+1154 
-1164 VSCVAKDADNKDVD
+1164 
-1178 VKSYQEILEK
+1178 
-1188 KENWEKSGNTYTLK
+1188 
-1202 DVAFDVDAVYAINI
+1202 
-1216 EYADLAGNE
+1216 
-1225 QESECKADFTVDT
+1225 
-1238 TKPEN
+1238 
-1243 LSISYSK
+1243 
-1250 SVLDTIL
+1250 
-1257 EKIFKFYKAP
+1257 
-1267 VTVTLEAKDETSG
+1267 TSG

-1401 LSDISVNPAEIIAEH
+1401 LSDISVNPAEVIAEH

-1509 DKERTADVIITEHNF
+1509 DKEITADVIITEHNF

-1533 VAKDADNKDV
+1533 VAKDADGKDV

-1563 TYTLKDVAFDVDAVY
+1563 TYTLKDVSFDADAVY
-1578 AINIEYADLA
+1578 AINIEYMDLA

-1614 SKSVLD
+1614 SKSVFD
-1620 TILEKIFKFYKA
+1620 IFLQGITFGFYKA

-1639 AKDETS
+1639 AKDVTS

-1863 RINVDYSNNDV
+1863 RINVDFSNNDV

-1959 ESVNYGDSKAA
+1959 EPVNYGDSKAA

-2125 VNSDINGYCSGI
+2125 VNSDINGYYSGI

-2258 FNENDVDVRIS
+2258 FNENDVDIRIS
-2269 NTDGVIPSVSGW
+2269 NTDGVIPFVSGW

-2328 GTVAAKEFTI
+2328 GTVAAKEFTV

-2434 DEFAEQNFYV
+2434 DEFTEQNFYV

-2647 QKTDQDTKNV
+2647 QKTDQDTKNI

>member
-31 KMHARADVQSDGF
+31 KLHARADVQSNSY
-44 TITVKND
+44 TITVKNQD
-51 SGELLEGV
+51 GELLDDV
-59 SIEYLLKKGTLTIAE
+59 SIEYVVKLGTE
-74 KTKDTTLA
+74 TKASRIVVTTTGVA
-82 GTVSIPE
+82 GIPE

-137 TAKQADDTFA
+137 TAKQADDAFA

-164 ASSRKRTD
+164 ASSTKRTG

-186 VDSDGVITT
+186 VGSDGVITT
-195 LKSGTAKIKAVL
+195 LKSGAAKIKAVL
-207 LEDDTW
+207 LEDDAY

-220 DLTVNKADDSNFV
+220 DLTVNKANDSNFV
-233 FAAPAPDAII
+233 FAAPAPDPII

-273 ASIDTGGTLHFIKAG
+273 ASIDTDGTLHFTKAG

-293 ATKASDDKYNEISEE
+293 ATKASDDKYNEISAE

-333 TDGTFSNAVSGGTGD
+333 TNGTFSNAVSGGTGD

-360 YASVDDVTSPVITLK
+360 YASVDDVTLPGITLK
-375 KAGTITVKVTKAA
+375 KAGTITVKATKAA

-474 GVVKIVAVKAADDSY
+474 GVVKIVAVKAANDLY
-489 EATSVTCDLTIK
+489 EEATVTCDLTIK

-514 DSVTYGDN
+514 DTVTYGDN
-522 NNEYANP
+522 NNEYTNL

-636 VTYKVVSGDAVEI
+636 VTYKVVSGDVVEI

-721 DGKGYVADTVITYEV
+721 DGKGYAADTVITYEV

-777 CEYTIEVVYLATPQ
+777 CEYTIKVVYLATPQ
-791 IPYTLS
+791 TPYTLS
-797 GEKKNDDGWYTGNVT
+797 GEKKDDDGWYTGNVT

-838 SDEGLNAKTIYL
+838 SDEGLNAKSIYL

-878 ISYSKSVFDIFLQ
+878 ISYTKSVFDIFLQ

-924 EKDASDINTGAND
+924 EKDASDI
-937 VVAAVGDEG
+937 
-946 VTINGGSA
+946 
-954 KAVFKIDEQFRGKV
+954 
-968 SFTATDNAGNVSDIC
+968 
-983 KDNKMIV
+983 
-990 VDDIAPGVSVTFDN
+990 
-1004 TDVRNGRYY
+1004 
-1013 KADRTAEIVIDE
+1013 
-1025 ENFFVDSFN
+1025 
-1034 KLSDI
+1034 
-1039 SVNPAEIIAEHLKIT
+1039 
-1054 VTRENDNGITTTTN
+1054 
-1068 YTNEMLKESFT
+1068 
-1079 KGNDG
+1079 
-1084 KWRAKVAFTED
+1084 
-1095 GDYTFTVGYSDF
+1095 
-1107 SGNAA
+1107 
-1112 DTYRQEFTIDKTAP
+1112 
-1126 QVLLNFHSDT
+1126 
-1136 PVEGSYYDKE
+1136 
-1146 RTADVIIT
+1146 
-1154 EHNFNPSDIK
+1154 
-1164 VSCVAKDADNKDVD
+1164 
-1178 VKSYQEILEK
+1178 
-1188 KENWEKSGNTYTLK
+1188 
-1202 DVAFDVDAVYAINI
+1202 
-1216 EYADLAGNE
+1216 
-1225 QESECKADFTVDT
+1225 
-1238 TKPEN
+1238 
-1243 LSISYSK
+1243 
-1250 SVLDTIL
+1250 
-1257 EKIFKFYKAP
+1257 
-1267 VTVTLEAKDETSG
+1267 
-1280 IKNFTYSYEV
+1280 
-1290 EKDASKVNTGASDVV
+1290 
-1305 AAKGNEGVTINGSSA
+1305 
-1320 KAVFKIDAQFR
+1320 
-1331 GKVSFTA
+1331 
-1338 TDNAGNVSDICK
+1338 
-1350 DNKMIVVDDIAPGVS
+1350 
-1365 VTFDNTDVRNGRYYK
+1365 
-1380 ADRTAEIVID
+1380 
-1390 EENFFVDSFNK
+1390 
-1401 LSDISVNPAEIIAEH
+1401 
-1416 LKITVTREN
+1416 
-1425 DNGITTTT
+1425 
-1433 NYTNEM
+1433 
-1439 LKESF
+1439 
-1444 TKGNDGKWRAKVA
+1444 
-1457 FTEDGD
+1457 
-1463 YTFTVGYSDFSG
+1463 
-1475 NAADTYRQEFTID
+1475 
-1488 KTAPQV
+1488 
-1494 LLNFHSDTPVEGSYY
+1494 
-1509 DKERTADVIITEHNF
+1509 
-1524 NPSDIKVSC
+1524 
-1533 VAKDADNKDV
+1533 
-1543 DVKSYQ
+1543 
-1549 EILEKKENWEKSGN
+1549 
-1563 TYTLKDVAFDVDAVY
+1563 
-1578 AINIEYADLA
+1578 
-1588 GNEQESECKAD
+1588 
-1599 FTVDTTKPENLSISY
+1599 
-1614 SKSVLD
+1614 
-1620 TILEKIFKFYKA
+1620 
-1632 PVTVTLE
+1632 
-1639 AKDETS
+1639 
-1645 GIKNFTYSYEVE
+1645 
-1657 KDASKVNTGAS
+1657 NTGAS

-1737 KKSDKYEQ
+1737 KKSDKYKQ

-1807 DLTTKFTKGDADEWN
+1807 DLTTKFKKGDADEWN

-1855 FIVDKTDP
+1855 FIVDKKDP
-1863 RINVDYSNNDV
+1863 CINVDFSNNDV
-1874 RNGKYFNADRKAKIT
+1874 RNGKYFNADRTAKIT
-1889 ITERNF
+1889 IKERNF

-2063 VEDMAGNTVIVNSTG
+2063 VEDMAGNTVVVNSTG

-2125 VNSDINGYCSGI
+2125 VNSDINGYYSGI

-2328 GTVAAKEFTI
+2328 GTVAAKEFTV

-2434 DEFAEQNFYV
+2434 DEFTEQNFYV

-2482 SITLTGANRKTVELD
+2482 SITLTGANRKTIELD

-2633 YRITVQSDDATGRT
+2633 YRITIQSDDATGRT

>member
-74 KTKDTTLA
+74 KTEDTTLA
-82 GTVSIPE
+82 GTVSISE
-89 ITDDLLNEAQTASEE
+89 ITDDLLNEAQTASED

-114 GYKEYSNAGISVT
+114 GYVEYSKVGISVT

-164 ASSRKRTD
+164 ASSTKRTG

-207 LEDDTW
+207 LEDDAF

-233 FAAPAPDAII
+233 FAVPAPDPII

-273 ASIDTGGTLHFIKAG
+273 ASIDTDGTLHFTKAG

-293 ATKASDDKYNEISEE
+293 ATKASDDKYNEINAQ

-360 YASVDDVTSPVITLK
+360 YASVDDVTLPVITLK
-375 KAGTITVKVTKAA
+375 KAGTITVKATKAA

-489 EATSVTCDLTIK
+489 EATSVTNDLTIK

-522 NNEYANP
+522 NNEYANQ

-624 VLAATGGNGNGA
+624 VLAATGGNGNGS

-721 DGKGYVADTVITYEV
+721 DGKGYAADTVITYEV
-736 VAGNNIANVDTNGKL
+736 VVGNNIANVDTNGKL

-838 SDEGLNAKTIYL
+838 SDEGLNAKAIYL

-864 NDIKIDKTKPENLS
+864 NDIKIDKTKPENLKV
-878 ISYSKSVFDIFLQ
+878 SYSKSVPDTILEKIFK
-891 GITFGFYKAPVT
+891 FYKAPVT

-924 EKDASDINTGAND
+924 EKD
-937 VVAAVGDEG
+937 V
-946 VTINGGSA
+946 
-954 KAVFKIDEQFRGKV
+954 
-968 SFTATDNAGNVSDIC
+968 
-983 KDNKMIV
+983 
-990 VDDIAPGVSVTFDN
+990 
-1004 TDVRNGRYY
+1004 
-1013 KADRTAEIVIDE
+1013 
-1025 ENFFVDSFN
+1025 
-1034 KLSDI
+1034 
-1039 SVNPAEIIAEHLKIT
+1039 
-1054 VTRENDNGITTTTN
+1054 
-1068 YTNEMLKESFT
+1068 
-1079 KGNDG
+1079 
-1084 KWRAKVAFTED
+1084 
-1095 GDYTFTVGYSDF
+1095 
-1107 SGNAA
+1107 
-1112 DTYRQEFTIDKTAP
+1112 
-1126 QVLLNFHSDT
+1126 
-1136 PVEGSYYDKE
+1136 
-1146 RTADVIIT
+1146 
-1154 EHNFNPSDIK
+1154 
-1164 VSCVAKDADNKDVD
+1164 
-1178 VKSYQEILEK
+1178 
-1188 KENWEKSGNTYTLK
+1188 
-1202 DVAFDVDAVYAINI
+1202 
-1216 EYADLAGNE
+1216 
-1225 QESECKADFTVDT
+1225 
-1238 TKPEN
+1238 
-1243 LSISYSK
+1243 
-1250 SVLDTIL
+1250 
-1257 EKIFKFYKAP
+1257 
-1267 VTVTLEAKDETSG
+1267 
-1280 IKNFTYSYEV
+1280 
-1290 EKDASKVNTGASDVV
+1290 SKVNTGASDVV
-1305 AAKGNEGVTINGSSA
+1305 AAVGDKGVTIS
-1320 KAVFKIDAQFR
+1320 
-1331 GKVSFTA
+1331 
-1338 TDNAGNVSDICK
+1338 
-1350 DNKMIVVDDIAPGVS
+1350 
-1365 VTFDNTDVRNGRYYK
+1365 
-1380 ADRTAEIVID
+1380 
-1390 EENFFVDSFNK
+1390 
-1401 LSDISVNPAEIIAEH
+1401 
-1416 LKITVTREN
+1416 
-1425 DNGITTTT
+1425 
-1433 NYTNEM
+1433 
-1439 LKESF
+1439 
-1444 TKGNDGKWRAKVA
+1444 
-1457 FTEDGD
+1457 
-1463 YTFTVGYSDFSG
+1463 
-1475 NAADTYRQEFTID
+1475 
-1488 KTAPQV
+1488 
-1494 LLNFHSDTPVEGSYY
+1494 
-1509 DKERTADVIITEHNF
+1509 
-1524 NPSDIKVSC
+1524 
-1533 VAKDADNKDV
+1533 
-1543 DVKSYQ
+1543 
-1549 EILEKKENWEKSGN
+1549 
-1563 TYTLKDVAFDVDAVY
+1563 
-1578 AINIEYADLA
+1578 
-1588 GNEQESECKAD
+1588 
-1599 FTVDTTKPENLSISY
+1599 
-1614 SKSVLD
+1614 
-1620 TILEKIFKFYKA
+1620 
-1632 PVTVTLE
+1632 
-1639 AKDETS
+1639 
-1645 GIKNFTYSYEVE
+1645 
-1657 KDASKVNTGAS
+1657 
-1668 DVVAA
+1668 
-1673 KGNEGVTINGSSA
+1673 GSSA

-1737 KKSDKYEQ
+1737 KKSDKYKQ

-1807 DLTTKFTKGDADEWN
+1807 DLTTKFKKGDADEWN

-1855 FIVDKTDP
+1855 FIVDKKDP
-1863 RINVDYSNNDV
+1863 CINVDFSNNDV
-1874 RNGKYFNADRKAKIT
+1874 RNGKYFNADRTAKIT
-1889 ITERNF
+1889 IKERNF

-1915 YAAYLKNSDNWT
+1915 YAEYLKNSDNWT

-1959 ESVNYGDSKAA
+1959 EPVNYGDSKAA

-2048 GVVVKPNEKFVIYFM
+2048 GVVVKPNKKFVIYFM

-2100 AANANGLHNG
+2100 AVNANGLHNG

-2125 VNSDINGYCSGI
+2125 VNSDINGYYSGI

-2328 GTVAAKEFTI
+2328 GTVAAKEFTV

-2415 SDAYYTFNISMQ
+2415 SDAYYTFNISMR

-2434 DEFAEQNFYV
+2434 DEFTEQNFYV
-2444 DKTVPELSISGVENN
+2444 DKTVPDLSISGVENN

-2647 QKTDQDTKNV
+2647 QKTDQDTKNI

-2732 DGNSTSAHNIVVY
+2732 D
-2745 ASDAAGNGAKTAN
+2745 
-2758 ADKPANVVNIDDF
+2758 DF

>member
-31 KMHARADVQSDGF
+31 KLHARADVQSNSY
-44 TITVKND
+44 TITVKNQD
-51 SGELLEGV
+51 GELLDDV
-59 SIEYLLKKGTLTIAE
+59 SIEYVVKLGTE
-74 KTKDTTLA
+74 TKASRIVVTTTGVA
-82 GTVSIPE
+82 GIPE

-137 TAKQADDTFA
+137 TAKQADDAFA

-164 ASSRKRTD
+164 ASSTKRTG

-195 LKSGTAKIKAVL
+195 LKAGTARIKAVL
-207 LEDDTW
+207 LEDDDW

-220 DLTVNKADDSNFV
+220 DLTVNKADDSKFV
-233 FAAPAPDAII
+233 FAVPAPDPII
-243 YSVDGTFS
+243 YSVDGTFP

-273 ASIDTGGTLHFIKAG
+273 ASIDTDGTLHFIKAG

-293 ATKASDDKYNEISEE
+293 ATKASDDKYNEISAE

-360 YASVDDVTSPVITLK
+360 YASVDDVTLPVITLK
-375 KAGTITVKVTKAA
+375 KAGTITVKATKAA

-436 GTGALS
+436 GTGAFS

-457 ASIDTVT
+457 ASIDIVT

-474 GVVKIVAVKAADDSY
+474 GVVKIVAVKAADDLY
-489 EATSVTCDLTIK
+489 EEATVTCDLTIK

-566 VKGSGQIKIKAVKQ
+566 VKGSGQIKIKSVKQ

-603 NFKFADT
+603 NFKFADA

-736 VAGNNIANVDTNGKL
+736 VVGNNIANVDTNGKL
-751 TFKNGSIGTVTV
+751 TFKKGSIGTVTV

-791 IPYTLS
+791 TPYTLS

-812 ITPATGYK
+812 ITPAAGYK

-838 SDEGLNAKTIYL
+838 SDEGLNAKAIYL

-891 GITFGFYKAPVT
+891 RITFGFYKAPVT

-924 EKDASDINTGAND
+924 EKDASDINTGASD
-937 VVAAVGDEG
+937 VVAAKGNEG
-946 VTINGGSA
+946 VTINGSSA
-954 KAVFKIDEQFRGKV
+954 KAVFKIDAQFRGKV

-983 KDNKMIV
+983 KDNKTIV

-1126 QVLLNFHSDT
+1126 QVILNFHSDT

-1154 EHNFNPSDIK
+1154 EHNFNASDIK
-1164 VSCVAKDADNKDVD
+1164 VSCVAKDADGKDVD

-1202 DVAFDVDAVYAINI
+1202 DVAFDADAVYAINI

-1250 SVLDTIL
+1250 SVFD
-1257 EKIFKFYKAP
+1257 IFLQRITFGFYKAP
-1267 VTVTLEAKDETSG
+1267 VTVTLEAKDVTSG

-1290 EKDASKVNTGASDVV
+1290 EEDASDINTGASDVV
-1305 AAKGNEGVTINGSSA
+1305 AAVGDKVVTIS
-1320 KAVFKIDAQFR
+1320 
-1331 GKVSFTA
+1331 
-1338 TDNAGNVSDICK
+1338 
-1350 DNKMIVVDDIAPGVS
+1350 
-1365 VTFDNTDVRNGRYYK
+1365 
-1380 ADRTAEIVID
+1380 
-1390 EENFFVDSFNK
+1390 
-1401 LSDISVNPAEIIAEH
+1401 
-1416 LKITVTREN
+1416 
-1425 DNGITTTT
+1425 
-1433 NYTNEM
+1433 
-1439 LKESF
+1439 
-1444 TKGNDGKWRAKVA
+1444 
-1457 FTEDGD
+1457 
-1463 YTFTVGYSDFSG
+1463 
-1475 NAADTYRQEFTID
+1475 
-1488 KTAPQV
+1488 
-1494 LLNFHSDTPVEGSYY
+1494 
-1509 DKERTADVIITEHNF
+1509 
-1524 NPSDIKVSC
+1524 
-1533 VAKDADNKDV
+1533 
-1543 DVKSYQ
+1543 
-1549 EILEKKENWEKSGN
+1549 
-1563 TYTLKDVAFDVDAVY
+1563 
-1578 AINIEYADLA
+1578 
-1588 GNEQESECKAD
+1588 
-1599 FTVDTTKPENLSISY
+1599 
-1614 SKSVLD
+1614 
-1620 TILEKIFKFYKA
+1620 
-1632 PVTVTLE
+1632 
-1639 AKDETS
+1639 
-1645 GIKNFTYSYEVE
+1645 
-1657 KDASKVNTGAS
+1657 
-1668 DVVAA
+1668 
-1673 KGNEGVTINGSSA
+1673 GSSA

-1719 TIVVDD
+1719 TIVVDNK
-1725 IAPIVEITLDGP
+1725 APIVEITLVEP
-1737 KKSDKYEQ
+1737 KNEK

-1829 GEDAIYTIKVECTDF
+1829 GEDKDAIYTIKVECTDF

-1855 FIVDKTDP
+1855 FIVDKKDP
-1863 RINVDYSNNDV
+1863 CINVDFSNNDV

-2125 VNSDINGYCSGI
+2125 VNSDINGYYSGI

-2328 GTVAAKEFTI
+2328 GTVAAKEFTV

-2434 DEFAEQNFYV
+2434 DEFTEQNFYV

-2633 YRITVQSDDATGRT
+2633 YRITIQSDDATGRT

>member
-31 KMHARADVQSDGF
+31 KMHARADVQSNSY
-44 TITVKND
+44 TITVKNQD
-51 SGELLEGV
+51 GELLDDV
-59 SIEYLLKKGTLTIAE
+59 SIEYVVKLGTE
-74 KTKDTTLA
+74 TKANGSVVTTMGVA
-82 GTVSIPE
+82 VIPD
-89 ITDDLLNEAQTASEE
+89 ITEDLLNEAQDASED

-114 GYKEYSNAGISVT
+114 GYAEYSKAGIQVT
-127 ASIKNVDVQM
+127 ALKGNVDVQM
-137 TAKQADDTFA
+137 IAKQTDDTFA
-147 FEKTTAAIKYGD
+147 FKTTTAVIKYND
-159 SFSNT
+159 EFSNT
-164 ASSRKRTD
+164 ASSANRSG
-172 TVNYSVVSGDDCVS
+172 TVSYSVVSGDDCVS
-186 VDSDGVITT
+186 VDNDGIITT
-195 LKSGTAKIKAVL
+195 LKAGTARIKAVL
-207 LEDDTW
+207 PEDDIY

-220 DLTVNKADDSNFV
+220 DLTINRADNSGLS
-233 FAAPAPDAII
+233 FASVTPDAIV
-243 YSVDGTFS
+243 YSENSTFQ
-251 NTASGGS
+251 NKASGGL
-258 GTGSISYEILNGNDY
+258 GDGEISYKILGD
-273 ASIDTGGTLHFIKAG
+273 IDWATVDSDGTLRFTKAG
-288 TVTVK
+288 TITVT
-293 ATKASDDKYNEISEE
+293 ATKAADDKYDEISVE

-317 QNKLSFENEAP
+317 QEKLSFANEAP
-328 SDVTI
+328 SDVLI
-333 TDGTFSNAVSGGTGD
+333 TDKTFSNAATGGTGE
-348 GQITYEIVSGLD
+348 GQITYKIISGD
-360 YASVDDVTSPVITLK
+360 DCASIDDETSPVITLK
-375 KAGTITVKVTKAA
+375 KAGTITVQATKAA
-388 DDRYEEESATYNLT
+388 DDRYEEETATYTLT
-402 IKKAQQAALTFAA
+402 IKKAQQAALAFETT
-415 INPEITYAPDWT
+415 NPEIAYAPDWT
-427 YTVSVAGGS
+427 YTVSVTGGS
-436 GTGALS
+436 GTGAVS
-442 YYILDNGNNVTENDI
+442 YYISDNGNNVTENDI
-457 ASIDTVT
+457 ASIDTAT
-464 GVVSKKGYKT
+464 GVISKKGYKT
-474 GVVKIVAVKAADDSY
+474 GVVKIVAVKASDDLY
-489 EATSVTCDLTIK
+489 EEATVSCDLTIK

-506 GVQFDKNS
+506 GFKFDKNS

-566 VKGSGQIKIKAVKQ
+566 VKGSGLIKIKAVKQ

-603 NFKFADT
+603 NFKFADA

-624 VLAATGGNGNGA
+624 VLAATGGNGNGS

-736 VAGNNIANVDTNGKL
+736 VVGNNIANVDTNGKL
-751 TFKNGSIGTVTV
+751 TFKKGSIGTVTV

-791 IPYTLS
+791 TPYTLS

-812 ITPATGYK
+812 ITPAAGYK

-838 SDEGLNAKTIYL
+838 SDEGLNAKAIYL
-850 KNDSGITGAININE
+850 KNDSGITGAININK

-878 ISYSKSVFDIFLQ
+878 ISYSKSVIDTILE

-911 TSGIK
+911 TSGVK

-924 EKDASDINTGAND
+924 E
-937 VVAAVGDEG
+937 E
-946 VTINGGSA
+946 
-954 KAVFKIDEQFRGKV
+954 
-968 SFTATDNAGNVSDIC
+968 
-983 KDNKMIV
+983 
-990 VDDIAPGVSVTFDN
+990 
-1004 TDVRNGRYY
+1004 
-1013 KADRTAEIVIDE
+1013 
-1025 ENFFVDSFN
+1025 
-1034 KLSDI
+1034 
-1039 SVNPAEIIAEHLKIT
+1039 
-1054 VTRENDNGITTTTN
+1054 
-1068 YTNEMLKESFT
+1068 
-1079 KGNDG
+1079 
-1084 KWRAKVAFTED
+1084 
-1095 GDYTFTVGYSDF
+1095 
-1107 SGNAA
+1107 
-1112 DTYRQEFTIDKTAP
+1112 
-1126 QVLLNFHSDT
+1126 
-1136 PVEGSYYDKE
+1136 
-1146 RTADVIIT
+1146 
-1154 EHNFNPSDIK
+1154 
-1164 VSCVAKDADNKDVD
+1164 
-1178 VKSYQEILEK
+1178 
-1188 KENWEKSGNTYTLK
+1188 
-1202 DVAFDVDAVYAINI
+1202 
-1216 EYADLAGNE
+1216 
-1225 QESECKADFTVDT
+1225 
-1238 TKPEN
+1238 
-1243 LSISYSK
+1243 
-1250 SVLDTIL
+1250 
-1257 EKIFKFYKAP
+1257 
-1267 VTVTLEAKDETSG
+1267 
-1280 IKNFTYSYEV
+1280 
-1290 EKDASKVNTGASDVV
+1290 DASKVNAGDSKVV
-1305 AAKGNEGVTINGSSA
+1305 KAEVDDGKPSSA
-1320 KAVFKIDAQFR
+1320 KAVF
-1331 GKVSFTA
+1331 
-1338 TDNAGNVSDICK
+1338 
-1350 DNKMIVVDDIAPGVS
+1350 
-1365 VTFDNTDVRNGRYYK
+1365 
-1380 ADRTAEIVID
+1380 EI
-1390 EENFFVDSFNK
+1390 N
-1401 LSDISVNPAEIIAEH
+1401 
-1416 LKITVTREN
+1416 
-1425 DNGITTTT
+1425 
-1433 NYTNEM
+1433 
-1439 LKESF
+1439 
-1444 TKGNDGKWRAKVA
+1444 
-1457 FTEDGD
+1457 
-1463 YTFTVGYSDFSG
+1463 
-1475 NAADTYRQEFTID
+1475 
-1488 KTAPQV
+1488 
-1494 LLNFHSDTPVEGSYY
+1494 
-1509 DKERTADVIITEHNF
+1509 
-1524 NPSDIKVSC
+1524 
-1533 VAKDADNKDV
+1533 
-1543 DVKSYQ
+1543 
-1549 EILEKKENWEKSGN
+1549 
-1563 TYTLKDVAFDVDAVY
+1563 
-1578 AINIEYADLA
+1578 
-1588 GNEQESECKAD
+1588 
-1599 FTVDTTKPENLSISY
+1599 
-1614 SKSVLD
+1614 
-1620 TILEKIFKFYKA
+1620 
-1632 PVTVTLE
+1632 
-1639 AKDETS
+1639 
-1645 GIKNFTYSYEVE
+1645 
-1657 KDASKVNTGAS
+1657 
-1668 DVVAA
+1668 
-1673 KGNEGVTINGSSA
+1673 
-1686 KAVFKIDAQFRGKVS
+1686 AQFRGKVS

-1719 TIVVDD
+1719 TIVVDNK
-1725 IAPIVEITLDGP
+1725 APIVEITLVEP
-1737 KKSDKYEQ
+1737 KNEK

-1756 KINEANFFAEA
+1756 KINEANFFAKA

-1778 SELVDEH
+1778 AELVDEH
-1785 LKITVTTELNNGTKT
+1785 LKITVTKELDNGIKT

-1807 DLTTKFTKGDADEWN
+1807 DLATSFPSQNDKSDELN
-1822 STIKFDT
+1822 ASLKIDT
-1829 GEDAIYTIKVECTDF
+1829 GEDKDAIYTIKVECTDF

-1863 RINVDYSNNDV
+1863 RINVDFSNNDV

-1959 ESVNYGDSKAA
+1959 EPVNYGDSKAA

-2125 VNSDINGYCSGI
+2125 VNSDINGYYSGI

-2258 FNENDVDVRIS
+2258 FNENDVDIRIS
-2269 NTDGVIPSVSGW
+2269 NTDGVIPFVSGW

-2328 GTVAAKEFTI
+2328 GTVAAKEFTV

-2434 DEFAEQNFYV
+2434 DEFTEQNFYV

-2482 SITLTGANRKTVELD
+2482 SITLTGAKRKTVELD

>member
-31 KMHARADVQSDGF
+31 KMHARADVQSNSY
-44 TITVKND
+44 TITVKNQD
-51 SGELLEGV
+51 GELLDDV
-59 SIEYLLKKGTLTIAE
+59 SIEYVVKLGTE
-74 KTKDTTLA
+74 TKANRTVVTTTGVA
-82 GTVSIPE
+82 DISE
-89 ITDDLLNEAQTASEE
+89 ITDDLLNEAKTASKE

-114 GYKEYSNAGISVT
+114 GYKEYSKAGISVT

-147 FEKTTAAIKYGD
+147 FEKTTAAIKYGE

-164 ASSRKRTD
+164 ALSTKRTD

-195 LKSGTAKIKAVL
+195 LKAGTAKIKAVL
-207 LEDDTW
+207 LEDDNY

-233 FAAPAPDAII
+233 FAVPAPDPII

-273 ASIDTGGTLHFIKAG
+273 ASIDTDGTLHFTKAG

-293 ATKASDDKYNEISEE
+293 ATKASDDKYNEINAQ
-308 YTIEIKKAS
+308 YIIEIKKAS

-333 TDGTFSNAVSGGTGD
+333 TDGTFSNAVSGGTGE
-348 GQITYEIVSGLD
+348 GQITYKIISGD
-360 YASVDDVTSPVITLK
+360 DCASIDDETSPVITLK
-375 KAGTITVKVTKAA
+375 KAGTITVQATKAA
-388 DDRYEEESATYNLT
+388 DDRYEEEIATYTLT
-402 IKKAQQAALTFAA
+402 IKKAQQAALAFETT
-415 INPEITYAPDWT
+415 NPEIAYAPDWT
-427 YTVSVAGGS
+427 YTVSVTGGS
-436 GTGALS
+436 GTGAVS
-442 YYILDNGNNVTENDI
+442 YYISDNGINVTENDI
-457 ASIDTVT
+457 ASIDIAT
-464 GVVSKKGYKT
+464 GVISKKGYKT
-474 GVVKIVAVKAADDSY
+474 GVVKIVAVKAADDLY
-489 EATSVTCDLTIK
+489 EEATVTCDLTIK

-514 DSVTYGDN
+514 DTVTYGDN
-522 NNEYANP
+522 NNEYTNL

-566 VKGSGQIKIKAVKQ
+566 VKGSGKIKIKAVKQ

-624 VLAATGGNGNGA
+624 ILAATGGNGNGA

-721 DGKGYVADTVITYEV
+721 DGKGYAADTVITYEV
-736 VAGNNIANVDTNGKL
+736 VVGNNIANVDTNGKL

-791 IPYTLS
+791 TPYTLS

-812 ITPATGYK
+812 ITPTAGYK

-838 SDEGLNAKTIYL
+838 SDEGLNAKAIYL

-878 ISYSKSVFDIFLQ
+878 ISYSKSVIDTILE

-911 TSGIK
+911 TSGVK

-924 EKDASDINTGAND
+924 E
-937 VVAAVGDEG
+937 E
-946 VTINGGSA
+946 
-954 KAVFKIDEQFRGKV
+954 
-968 SFTATDNAGNVSDIC
+968 
-983 KDNKMIV
+983 
-990 VDDIAPGVSVTFDN
+990 
-1004 TDVRNGRYY
+1004 
-1013 KADRTAEIVIDE
+1013 
-1025 ENFFVDSFN
+1025 
-1034 KLSDI
+1034 
-1039 SVNPAEIIAEHLKIT
+1039 
-1054 VTRENDNGITTTTN
+1054 
-1068 YTNEMLKESFT
+1068 
-1079 KGNDG
+1079 
-1084 KWRAKVAFTED
+1084 
-1095 GDYTFTVGYSDF
+1095 
-1107 SGNAA
+1107 
-1112 DTYRQEFTIDKTAP
+1112 
-1126 QVLLNFHSDT
+1126 
-1136 PVEGSYYDKE
+1136 
-1146 RTADVIIT
+1146 
-1154 EHNFNPSDIK
+1154 
-1164 VSCVAKDADNKDVD
+1164 
-1178 VKSYQEILEK
+1178 
-1188 KENWEKSGNTYTLK
+1188 
-1202 DVAFDVDAVYAINI
+1202 
-1216 EYADLAGNE
+1216 
-1225 QESECKADFTVDT
+1225 
-1238 TKPEN
+1238 
-1243 LSISYSK
+1243 
-1250 SVLDTIL
+1250 
-1257 EKIFKFYKAP
+1257 
-1267 VTVTLEAKDETSG
+1267 
-1280 IKNFTYSYEV
+1280 
-1290 EKDASKVNTGASDVV
+1290 DASKVNAGDSKVV
-1305 AAKGNEGVTINGSSA
+1305 KAEVDDGKPSSA
-1320 KAVFKIDAQFR
+1320 K
-1331 GKVSFTA
+1331 S
-1338 TDNAGNVSDICK
+1338 
-1350 DNKMIVVDDIAPGVS
+1350 
-1365 VTFDNTDVRNGRYYK
+1365 
-1380 ADRTAEIVID
+1380 
-1390 EENFFVDSFNK
+1390 
-1401 LSDISVNPAEIIAEH
+1401 
-1416 LKITVTREN
+1416 
-1425 DNGITTTT
+1425 
-1433 NYTNEM
+1433 
-1439 LKESF
+1439 
-1444 TKGNDGKWRAKVA
+1444 
-1457 FTEDGD
+1457 
-1463 YTFTVGYSDFSG
+1463 
-1475 NAADTYRQEFTID
+1475 
-1488 KTAPQV
+1488 
-1494 LLNFHSDTPVEGSYY
+1494 
-1509 DKERTADVIITEHNF
+1509 
-1524 NPSDIKVSC
+1524 
-1533 VAKDADNKDV
+1533 
-1543 DVKSYQ
+1543 
-1549 EILEKKENWEKSGN
+1549 
-1563 TYTLKDVAFDVDAVY
+1563 
-1578 AINIEYADLA
+1578 
-1588 GNEQESECKAD
+1588 
-1599 FTVDTTKPENLSISY
+1599 
-1614 SKSVLD
+1614 
-1620 TILEKIFKFYKA
+1620 
-1632 PVTVTLE
+1632 
-1639 AKDETS
+1639 
-1645 GIKNFTYSYEVE
+1645 
-1657 KDASKVNTGAS
+1657 
-1668 DVVAA
+1668 
-1673 KGNEGVTINGSSA
+1673 
-1686 KAVFKIDAQFRGKVS
+1686 VFKIDAQFRGKVS

-1719 TIVVDD
+1719 TIVVDNK
-1725 IAPIVEITLDGP
+1725 APIVEITLVEP
-1737 KKSDKYEQ
+1737 KNEK

-1756 KINEANFFAEA
+1756 KINEANFFAKA

-1778 SELVDEH
+1778 AELVDEH
-1785 LKITVTTELNNGTKT
+1785 LKITVTKELDNGIKT

-1807 DLTTKFTKGDADEWN
+1807 DLTTSFPSQNDKSDELN
-1822 STIKFDT
+1822 ASLKIDT
-1829 GEDAIYTIKVECTDF
+1829 GEDEDAIYTIKVECTDF

-1863 RINVDYSNNDV
+1863 CINVDYSNNDV

-1915 YAAYLKNSDNWT
+1915 YASYLKNSDNWT
-1927 NTGDTHTAEITF
+1927 STGDTHTAEITF
-1939 STEAFYKFDISY
+1939 STEAFYKFDILY

-1959 ESVNYGDSKAA
+1959 EPVNYGDSKAA

-2110 NVNVAMKVVDPKYSG
+2110 NVNVSMKVVDPKYSG
-2125 VNSDINGYCSGI
+2125 VNSDINGYYSGI

-2142 RIYTRDTDAVET
+2142 RIYTKDTDAVET

-2281 TQYAGSGNMD
+2281 TRYAGSGNMD

-2328 GTVAAKEFTI
+2328 GTVAAKEFTV

-2380 IVNVTATDDGNAVTA
+2380 IVNVTAMDDGNAVTA

-2434 DEFAEQNFYV
+2434 DEFTEQNFYV
-2444 DKTVPELSISGVENN
+2444 DKTIPELSITGVENN

-2482 SITLTGANRKTVELD
+2482 LITLTGANRKTVELD

-2647 QKTDQDTKNV
+2647 QKTDQDTKNI

-2808 VRRKKDKAEK
+2808 VRRKKDKVEK

>member
-31 KMHARADVQSDGF
+31 KMHARADVQSNSY
-44 TITVKND
+44 TITVKNQD
-51 SGELLEGV
+51 GELLNDV
-59 SIEYLLKKGTLTIAE
+59 SIEYVVKLGTE
-74 KTKDTTLA
+74 TKANRTVVTTTGVA
-82 GTVSIPE
+82 GISE
-89 ITDDLLNEAQTASEE
+89 ITDDLLNEARTASKE

-114 GYKEYSNAGISVT
+114 GYIEYTNAGISVT
-127 ASIKNVDVQM
+127 ASTGNVDVQM

-164 ASSRKRTD
+164 ASSKKRTG

-195 LKSGTAKIKAVL
+195 LKSGAAKIKAVL
-207 LEDDTW
+207 LEDDAF

-233 FAAPAPDAII
+233 FAVPAPDPII

-273 ASIDTGGTLHFIKAG
+273 ASIDTDGTLHFTKAG

-293 ATKASDDKYNEISEE
+293 ATKASDDKYNEINAQ

-360 YASVDDVTSPVITLK
+360 YASIDTDGTLHFT
-375 KAGTITVKVTKAA
+375 KAGKVTVKATKAA

-436 GTGALS
+436 GTGPLS

-489 EATSVTCDLTIK
+489 EATSVTNDLTIK

-522 NNEYANP
+522 NNEYANL

-624 VLAATGGNGNGA
+624 ILAATGGNGNGS

-721 DGKGYVADTVITYEV
+721 DGKGYAADTVITYEV
-736 VAGNNIANVDTNGKL
+736 VVGNNIANVDTNGKL

-791 IPYTLS
+791 TPYTLS

-838 SDEGLNAKTIYL
+838 SDEGLNAKAIYL

-911 TSGIK
+911 TSGVK

-924 EKDASDINTGAND
+924 EEDASDINTGASD
-937 VVAAVGDEG
+937 VVVAVGDKV
-946 VTINGGSA
+946 VTINGSSA
-954 KAVFKIDEQFRGKV
+954 KAVFRIDAQFRGKV

-983 KDNKMIV
+983 KDNKTIV

-1004 TDVRNGRYY
+1004 TDVRNDRYY

-1039 SVNPAEIIAEHLKIT
+1039 SVNPAEVIAEHLKIT
-1054 VTRENDNGITTTTN
+1054 VTRENDNGIKTTTN
-1068 YTNEMLKESFT
+1068 YTDEMLKKSFT

-1095 GDYTFTVGYSDF
+1095 GDYTITVGYSDF

-1126 QVLLNFHSDT
+1126 QVILNFHSDT

-1164 VSCVAKDADNKDVD
+1164 VSCVAKDADGKDVD

-1202 DVAFDVDAVYAINI
+1202 DVAFDADAVYAINI
-1216 EYADLAGNE
+1216 EYTDLAGNE

-1250 SVLDTIL
+1250 SVFDMFLQRIT
-1257 EKIFKFYKAP
+1257 FGFYKAP
-1267 VTVTLEAKDETSG
+1267 VTVTLEAKDVTSD

-1290 EKDASKVNTGASDVV
+1290 EEGASKVNTGASNVV
-1305 AAKGNEGVTINGSSA
+1305 KAKGNEGVTISGS
-1320 KAVFKIDAQFR
+1320 
-1331 GKVSFTA
+1331 
-1338 TDNAGNVSDICK
+1338 N
-1350 DNKMIVVDDIAPGVS
+1350 
-1365 VTFDNTDVRNGRYYK
+1365 
-1380 ADRTAEIVID
+1380 
-1390 EENFFVDSFNK
+1390 
-1401 LSDISVNPAEIIAEH
+1401 
-1416 LKITVTREN
+1416 
-1425 DNGITTTT
+1425 
-1433 NYTNEM
+1433 
-1439 LKESF
+1439 
-1444 TKGNDGKWRAKVA
+1444 
-1457 FTEDGD
+1457 
-1463 YTFTVGYSDFSG
+1463 
-1475 NAADTYRQEFTID
+1475 
-1488 KTAPQV
+1488 
-1494 LLNFHSDTPVEGSYY
+1494 
-1509 DKERTADVIITEHNF
+1509 
-1524 NPSDIKVSC
+1524 
-1533 VAKDADNKDV
+1533 
-1543 DVKSYQ
+1543 
-1549 EILEKKENWEKSGN
+1549 
-1563 TYTLKDVAFDVDAVY
+1563 
-1578 AINIEYADLA
+1578 
-1588 GNEQESECKAD
+1588 
-1599 FTVDTTKPENLSISY
+1599 
-1614 SKSVLD
+1614 
-1620 TILEKIFKFYKA
+1620 
-1632 PVTVTLE
+1632 
-1639 AKDETS
+1639 
-1645 GIKNFTYSYEVE
+1645 
-1657 KDASKVNTGAS
+1657 
-1668 DVVAA
+1668 
-1673 KGNEGVTINGSSA
+1673 A

-1737 KKSDKYEQ
+1737 KKSDKYKQ

-1807 DLTTKFTKGDADEWN
+1807 DLTTKFKKGDADEWN

-1855 FIVDKTDP
+1855 FIVDKKDP
-1863 RINVDYSNNDV
+1863 CINVDFSNNDV
-1874 RNGKYFNADRKAKIT
+1874 RNGKYFNADRTAKIT
-1889 ITERNF
+1889 IKERNF

-1915 YAAYLKNSDNWT
+1915 YAEYLKNSDNWT

-1959 ESVNYGDSKAA
+1959 EPVNYGDSKAV

-2125 VNSDINGYCSGI
+2125 VNSDINGYYSGI

-2328 GTVAAKEFTI
+2328 GTVAAKEFTV

-2380 IVNVTATDDGNAVTA
+2380 IVNVTAMDDGNAVTA
-2395 PQISGWTSDGD
+2395 PQISGWTSGGD

-2434 DEFAEQNFYV
+2434 DEFTEQNFYV
-2444 DKTVPELSISGVENN
+2444 DKTVPELSITGVENN
-2459 TANSGTVIPVISY
+2459 TANSGTVIPVVSY

-2482 SITLTGANRKTVELD
+2482 SITLTGANRKNVELD
-2497 GSYAEQHNG
+2497 GSYSEQHNG

-2541 VVFSVNRF
+2541 VEFSVNRF

-2557 STENLNGTYVKS
+2557 TTENLNGTYVKS

-2633 YRITVQSDDATGRT
+2633 YRITIQSDDATGRT

>member
-31 KMHARADVQSDGF
+31 KMHARADVQSNSY
-44 TITVKND
+44 TITVKNQD
-51 SGELLEGV
+51 GELLNDV
-59 SIEYLLKKGTLTIAE
+59 SIEYVVKLGTE
-74 KTKDTTLA
+74 TKANRTVVTTTGVA
-82 GTVSIPE
+82 GISE
-89 ITDDLLNEAQTASEE
+89 ITDDLLNEARTASKE

-114 GYKEYSNAGISVT
+114 GYIEYSNAGISVT
-127 ASIKNVDVQM
+127 ASTGNVDVQM

-164 ASSRKRTD
+164 ASSKKRTG

-195 LKSGTAKIKAVL
+195 LKSGAAKIKAVL
-207 LEDDTW
+207 LEDDAF

-233 FAAPAPDAII
+233 FAVPAPDPII

-273 ASIDTGGTLHFIKAG
+273 ASIDTDGTLHFTKAG

-293 ATKASDDKYNEISEE
+293 ATKASDDKYNEINAQ

-360 YASVDDVTSPVITLK
+360 YASIDTDGTLHFT
-375 KAGTITVKVTKAA
+375 KAGKVTVKATKAA

-436 GTGALS
+436 GTGPLS

-489 EATSVTCDLTIK
+489 EATSVTNDLTIK

-522 NNEYANP
+522 NNEYANL

-624 VLAATGGNGNGA
+624 ILAATGGNGNGS

-721 DGKGYVADTVITYEV
+721 DGKGYAADTVITYEV
-736 VAGNNIANVDTNGKL
+736 VVGNNIANVDTNGKL

-791 IPYTLS
+791 TPYTLS

-838 SDEGLNAKTIYL
+838 SDEGLNAKAIYL

-911 TSGIK
+911 TSGVK

-924 EKDASDINTGAND
+924 EEDASDINTGASD
-937 VVAAVGDEG
+937 VVVAVGDKV
-946 VTINGGSA
+946 VTINGSSA
-954 KAVFKIDEQFRGKV
+954 KAVFRIDAQFRGKV

-983 KDNKMIV
+983 KDNKTIV

-1004 TDVRNGRYY
+1004 TDVRNDRYY

-1039 SVNPAEIIAEHLKIT
+1039 SVNPAEVIAEHLKIT
-1054 VTRENDNGITTTTN
+1054 VTRENDNGIKTTTN
-1068 YTNEMLKESFT
+1068 YTDEMLKKSFT

-1126 QVLLNFHSDT
+1126 QVILNFHSDT

-1164 VSCVAKDADNKDVD
+1164 VSCVAKDADGKDVD

-1202 DVAFDVDAVYAINI
+1202 DVAFDADAVYAINI
-1216 EYADLAGNE
+1216 EYTDLAGNE

-1250 SVLDTIL
+1250 SVFDMFLQRIT
-1257 EKIFKFYKAP
+1257 FGFYKAP
-1267 VTVTLEAKDETSG
+1267 VTVTLEAKDVTSD

-1290 EKDASKVNTGASDVV
+1290 EEGASKVNTGASNVV
-1305 AAKGNEGVTINGSSA
+1305 KAKGNEGVTISGS
-1320 KAVFKIDAQFR
+1320 
-1331 GKVSFTA
+1331 
-1338 TDNAGNVSDICK
+1338 N
-1350 DNKMIVVDDIAPGVS
+1350 
-1365 VTFDNTDVRNGRYYK
+1365 
-1380 ADRTAEIVID
+1380 
-1390 EENFFVDSFNK
+1390 
-1401 LSDISVNPAEIIAEH
+1401 
-1416 LKITVTREN
+1416 
-1425 DNGITTTT
+1425 
-1433 NYTNEM
+1433 
-1439 LKESF
+1439 
-1444 TKGNDGKWRAKVA
+1444 
-1457 FTEDGD
+1457 
-1463 YTFTVGYSDFSG
+1463 
-1475 NAADTYRQEFTID
+1475 
-1488 KTAPQV
+1488 
-1494 LLNFHSDTPVEGSYY
+1494 
-1509 DKERTADVIITEHNF
+1509 
-1524 NPSDIKVSC
+1524 
-1533 VAKDADNKDV
+1533 
-1543 DVKSYQ
+1543 
-1549 EILEKKENWEKSGN
+1549 
-1563 TYTLKDVAFDVDAVY
+1563 
-1578 AINIEYADLA
+1578 
-1588 GNEQESECKAD
+1588 
-1599 FTVDTTKPENLSISY
+1599 
-1614 SKSVLD
+1614 
-1620 TILEKIFKFYKA
+1620 
-1632 PVTVTLE
+1632 
-1639 AKDETS
+1639 
-1645 GIKNFTYSYEVE
+1645 
-1657 KDASKVNTGAS
+1657 
-1668 DVVAA
+1668 
-1673 KGNEGVTINGSSA
+1673 A

-1737 KKSDKYEQ
+1737 KKSDKYKQ

-1807 DLTTKFTKGDADEWN
+1807 DLTTKFKKGDADEWN

-1855 FIVDKTDP
+1855 FIVDKKDP
-1863 RINVDYSNNDV
+1863 CINVDFSNNDV
-1874 RNGKYFNADRKAKIT
+1874 RNGKYFNADRTAKIT
-1889 ITERNF
+1889 IKERNF

-1915 YAAYLKNSDNWT
+1915 YAEYLKNSDNWT

-1959 ESVNYGDSKAA
+1959 EPVNYGDSKAV

-2078 IVVDDKAPIGEKA
+2078 IVDKAPIGEKA

-2125 VNSDINGYCSGI
+2125 VNSDINGYYSGI

-2328 GTVAAKEFTI
+2328 GTVAAKEFTV

-2380 IVNVTATDDGNAVTA
+2380 IVNVTAMDDGNAVTA
-2395 PQISGWTSDGD
+2395 PQISGWTSGGD

-2434 DEFAEQNFYV
+2434 DEFTEQNFYV
-2444 DKTVPELSISGVENN
+2444 DKTVPELSITGVENN
-2459 TANSGTVIPVISY
+2459 TANSGTVIPVVSY

-2482 SITLTGANRKTVELD
+2482 SITLTGANRKNVELD
-2497 GSYAEQHNG
+2497 GSYSEQHNG

-2541 VVFSVNRF
+2541 VEFSVNRF

-2557 STENLNGTYVKS
+2557 TTENLNGTYVKS

-2633 YRITVQSDDATGRT
+2633 YRITIQSDDATGRT

>member
-31 KMHARADVQSDGF
+31 KMHARADVQSNSY
-44 TITVKND
+44 TITVKNQD
-51 SGELLEGV
+51 GELLNDV
-59 SIEYLLKKGTLTIAE
+59 SIEYVVKLGTE
-74 KTKDTTLA
+74 TKANRTVVTTTGVA
-82 GTVSIPE
+82 GISE
-89 ITDDLLNEAQTASEE
+89 ITDDLLNEARTASKE

-114 GYKEYSNAGISVT
+114 GYIEYSNAGISVT
-127 ASIKNVDVQM
+127 ASTGNVDVQM

-164 ASSRKRTD
+164 ASSKKRTG

-195 LKSGTAKIKAVL
+195 LKSGAAKIKAVL
-207 LEDDTW
+207 LEDDAF

-233 FAAPAPDAII
+233 FAVPAPDPII

-273 ASIDTGGTLHFIKAG
+273 ASIDTDGTLHFTKAG

-293 ATKASDDKYNEISEE
+293 ATKASDDKYNEINAQ

-360 YASVDDVTSPVITLK
+360 YASIDTDGTLHFT
-375 KAGTITVKVTKAA
+375 KAGKVTVKATKAA

-436 GTGALS
+436 GTGPLS

-489 EATSVTCDLTIK
+489 EATSVTNDLTIK

-522 NNEYANP
+522 NNEYANL

-624 VLAATGGNGNGA
+624 ILAATGGNGNGS

-721 DGKGYVADTVITYEV
+721 DGKGYAADTVITYEV
-736 VAGNNIANVDTNGKL
+736 VVGNNIANVDTNGKL

-791 IPYTLS
+791 TPYTLS

-838 SDEGLNAKTIYL
+838 SDEGLNAKAIYL

-911 TSGIK
+911 TSGVK

-924 EKDASDINTGAND
+924 EEDASDINTGASD
-937 VVAAVGDEG
+937 VVVAVGDKV
-946 VTINGGSA
+946 VTINGSSA
-954 KAVFKIDEQFRGKV
+954 KAVFRIDAQFRGKV

-983 KDNKMIV
+983 KDNKTIV

-1004 TDVRNGRYY
+1004 TDVRNDRYY

-1039 SVNPAEIIAEHLKIT
+1039 SVNPAEVIAEHLKIT
-1054 VTRENDNGITTTTN
+1054 VTRENDNGIKTTTN
-1068 YTNEMLKESFT
+1068 YTDEMLKKSFT

-1126 QVLLNFHSDT
+1126 QVILNFHSDT

-1164 VSCVAKDADNKDVD
+1164 VSCVAKDADGKDVD

-1202 DVAFDVDAVYAINI
+1202 DVAFDADAVYAINI
-1216 EYADLAGNE
+1216 EYTDLAGNE

-1250 SVLDTIL
+1250 SVFDMFLQRIT
-1257 EKIFKFYKAP
+1257 FGFYKAP
-1267 VTVTLEAKDETSG
+1267 VTVTLEAKDVTSD

-1290 EKDASKVNTGASDVV
+1290 EEGASKVNTGASNVV
-1305 AAKGNEGVTINGSSA
+1305 KAKGNEGVTISGS
-1320 KAVFKIDAQFR
+1320 
-1331 GKVSFTA
+1331 
-1338 TDNAGNVSDICK
+1338 N
-1350 DNKMIVVDDIAPGVS
+1350 
-1365 VTFDNTDVRNGRYYK
+1365 
-1380 ADRTAEIVID
+1380 
-1390 EENFFVDSFNK
+1390 
-1401 LSDISVNPAEIIAEH
+1401 
-1416 LKITVTREN
+1416 
-1425 DNGITTTT
+1425 
-1433 NYTNEM
+1433 
-1439 LKESF
+1439 
-1444 TKGNDGKWRAKVA
+1444 
-1457 FTEDGD
+1457 
-1463 YTFTVGYSDFSG
+1463 
-1475 NAADTYRQEFTID
+1475 
-1488 KTAPQV
+1488 
-1494 LLNFHSDTPVEGSYY
+1494 
-1509 DKERTADVIITEHNF
+1509 
-1524 NPSDIKVSC
+1524 
-1533 VAKDADNKDV
+1533 
-1543 DVKSYQ
+1543 
-1549 EILEKKENWEKSGN
+1549 
-1563 TYTLKDVAFDVDAVY
+1563 
-1578 AINIEYADLA
+1578 
-1588 GNEQESECKAD
+1588 
-1599 FTVDTTKPENLSISY
+1599 
-1614 SKSVLD
+1614 
-1620 TILEKIFKFYKA
+1620 
-1632 PVTVTLE
+1632 
-1639 AKDETS
+1639 
-1645 GIKNFTYSYEVE
+1645 
-1657 KDASKVNTGAS
+1657 
-1668 DVVAA
+1668 
-1673 KGNEGVTINGSSA
+1673 A

-1737 KKSDKYEQ
+1737 KKSDKYKQ

-1807 DLTTKFTKGDADEWN
+1807 DLTTKFKKGDADEWN

-1855 FIVDKTDP
+1855 FIVDKKDP
-1863 RINVDYSNNDV
+1863 CINVDFSNNDV
-1874 RNGKYFNADRKAKIT
+1874 RNGKYFNADRTAKIT
-1889 ITERNF
+1889 IKERNF

-1915 YAAYLKNSDNWT
+1915 YAEYLKNSDNWT

-1959 ESVNYGDSKAA
+1959 EPVNYGDSKAV

-2125 VNSDINGYCSGI
+2125 VNSDINGYYSGI

-2328 GTVAAKEFTI
+2328 GTVAAKEFTV

-2380 IVNVTATDDGNAVTA
+2380 IVNVTAMDDGNAVTA
-2395 PQISGWTSDGD
+2395 PQISGWTSGGD

-2434 DEFAEQNFYV
+2434 DEFTEQNFYV
-2444 DKTVPELSISGVENN
+2444 DKTVPELSITGVENN
-2459 TANSGTVIPVISY
+2459 TANSGTVIPVVSY

-2482 SITLTGANRKTVELD
+2482 SITLTGANRKNVELD
-2497 GSYAEQHNG
+2497 GSYSEQHNG

-2541 VVFSVNRF
+2541 VEFSVNRF

-2557 STENLNGTYVKS
+2557 TTENLNGTYVKS

-2633 YRITVQSDDATGRT
+2633 YRITIQSDDATGRT

>member
-12 LAWYLVLLMVV
+12 LAWYLVLLMIV

-31 KMHARADVQSDGF
+31 KMHARADVQSNSY
-44 TITVKND
+44 TITVKNQD
-51 SGELLEGV
+51 GELLDDV
-59 SIEYLLKKGTLTIAE
+59 SIEYVVKSGTETKANRTIV
-74 KTKDTTLA
+74 TTTGVA
-82 GTVSIPE
+82 RISE
-89 ITDDLLNEAQTASEE
+89 ITDDLLNEAQTASED

-114 GYKEYSNAGISVT
+114 GYIEYSNAGISVT
-127 ASIKNVDVQM
+127 TSTGNVDVQM

-164 ASSRKRTD
+164 ALSKKRTG

-195 LKSGTAKIKAVL
+195 LKPGAAKIKAVL
-207 LEDDTW
+207 LEDDAF

-233 FAAPAPDAII
+233 FAVPAPDSII

-273 ASIDTGGTLHFIKAG
+273 ASIDTDGTLHFTKAG

-293 ATKASDDKYNEISEE
+293 ATKASDDKYNEINAQ

-360 YASVDDVTSPVITLK
+360 YASVDDVTLPVITLK
-375 KAGTITVKVTKAA
+375 KAGTITVKATKAA

-415 INPEITYAPDWT
+415 INPEITYVPDWT

-457 ASIDTVT
+457 ASIDIVT

-489 EATSVTCDLTIK
+489 EATSVTNDLTIK

-522 NNEYANP
+522 NNEYANQ

-736 VAGNNIANVDTNGKL
+736 AVGNNIANVDTNGKL
-751 TFKNGSIGTVTV
+751 TFKKGSIGTVTV

-791 IPYTLS
+791 TPYTLS

-812 ITPATGYK
+812 IIPATGYK
-820 ISYSNDLTN
+820 ISYSNDLIN

-838 SDEGLNAKTIYL
+838 SDEGLNKKAIYL
-850 KNDSGITGAININE
+850 KNDSGITGAIKINE

-924 EKDASDINTGAND
+924 EKDAS
-937 VVAAVGDEG
+937 
-946 VTINGGSA
+946 
-954 KAVFKIDEQFRGKV
+954 
-968 SFTATDNAGNVSDIC
+968 
-983 KDNKMIV
+983 
-990 VDDIAPGVSVTFDN
+990 
-1004 TDVRNGRYY
+1004 
-1013 KADRTAEIVIDE
+1013 
-1025 ENFFVDSFN
+1025 
-1034 KLSDI
+1034 
-1039 SVNPAEIIAEHLKIT
+1039 
-1054 VTRENDNGITTTTN
+1054 
-1068 YTNEMLKESFT
+1068 
-1079 KGNDG
+1079 
-1084 KWRAKVAFTED
+1084 
-1095 GDYTFTVGYSDF
+1095 
-1107 SGNAA
+1107 
-1112 DTYRQEFTIDKTAP
+1112 
-1126 QVLLNFHSDT
+1126 
-1136 PVEGSYYDKE
+1136 
-1146 RTADVIIT
+1146 
-1154 EHNFNPSDIK
+1154 
-1164 VSCVAKDADNKDVD
+1164 
-1178 VKSYQEILEK
+1178 
-1188 KENWEKSGNTYTLK
+1188 
-1202 DVAFDVDAVYAINI
+1202 
-1216 EYADLAGNE
+1216 
-1225 QESECKADFTVDT
+1225 
-1238 TKPEN
+1238 
-1243 LSISYSK
+1243 
-1250 SVLDTIL
+1250 
-1257 EKIFKFYKAP
+1257 
-1267 VTVTLEAKDETSG
+1267 
-1280 IKNFTYSYEV
+1280 
-1290 EKDASKVNTGASDVV
+1290 KVNTGASDVV
-1305 AAKGNEGVTINGSSA
+1305 AAVGDKGVTISGSSA

-1350 DNKMIVVDDIAPGVS
+1350 DNK
-1365 VTFDNTDVRNGRYYK
+1365 K
-1380 ADRTAEIVID
+1380 
-1390 EENFFVDSFNK
+1390 
-1401 LSDISVNPAEIIAEH
+1401 
-1416 LKITVTREN
+1416 
-1425 DNGITTTT
+1425 
-1433 NYTNEM
+1433 
-1439 LKESF
+1439 
-1444 TKGNDGKWRAKVA
+1444 
-1457 FTEDGD
+1457 
-1463 YTFTVGYSDFSG
+1463 
-1475 NAADTYRQEFTID
+1475 
-1488 KTAPQV
+1488 
-1494 LLNFHSDTPVEGSYY
+1494 
-1509 DKERTADVIITEHNF
+1509 
-1524 NPSDIKVSC
+1524 
-1533 VAKDADNKDV
+1533 
-1543 DVKSYQ
+1543 
-1549 EILEKKENWEKSGN
+1549 
-1563 TYTLKDVAFDVDAVY
+1563 
-1578 AINIEYADLA
+1578 
-1588 GNEQESECKAD
+1588 
-1599 FTVDTTKPENLSISY
+1599 
-1614 SKSVLD
+1614 
-1620 TILEKIFKFYKA
+1620 
-1632 PVTVTLE
+1632 
-1639 AKDETS
+1639 
-1645 GIKNFTYSYEVE
+1645 
-1657 KDASKVNTGAS
+1657 
-1668 DVVAA
+1668 
-1673 KGNEGVTINGSSA
+1673 
-1686 KAVFKIDAQFRGKVS
+1686 
-1701 FTATDNAGNV
+1701 
-1711 SDICKDNK
+1711 
-1719 TIVVDD
+1719 IVVDD

-1737 KKSDKYEQ
+1737 KKSDKYKQ

-1756 KINEANFFAEA
+1756 KINEANFFAQA

-1778 SELVDEH
+1778 SELVNEH

-1855 FIVDKTDP
+1855 FIVDKTAP
-1863 RINVDYSNNDV
+1863 CINVDFSNNDV
-1874 RNGKYFNADRKAKIT
+1874 RNGKYFNADRTAKIT
-1889 ITERNF
+1889 IEERNF

-1927 NTGDTHTAEITF
+1927 STGDTHTAEITF
-1939 STEAFYKFDISY
+1939 STEAFYKFDILY

-1959 ESVNYGDSKAA
+1959 EPVNYGDSKAA

-2063 VEDMAGNTVIVNSTG
+2063 VGDMAGNTVIVNSTG

-2125 VNSDINGYCSGI
+2125 VNSDINGYYSGI

-2328 GTVAAKEFTI
+2328 GTVAAKEFTV

-2380 IVNVTATDDGNAVTA
+2380 IVNVTAMDDGNAVTA

-2434 DEFAEQNFYV
+2434 DEFTEQNFYV
-2444 DKTVPELSISGVENN
+2444 DKTVPELSITGVENN
-2459 TANSGTVIPVISY
+2459 TANSGTVIPVVSY

-2482 SITLTGANRKTVELD
+2482 SITLTGANRKNVELD
-2497 GSYAEQHNG
+2497 GSYSEQHNG

-2633 YRITVQSDDATGRT
+2633 YRITIQSDDATGRT

>member
-12 LAWYLVLLMVV
+12 LAWYLVLLMIV

-31 KMHARADVQSDGF
+31 KMHARADVQSDSY
-44 TITVKND
+44 TITVKNQD
-51 SGELLEGV
+51 GELLDDV
-59 SIEYLLKKGTLTIAE
+59 SIEYLVKL
-74 KTKDTTLA
+74 
-82 GTVSIPE
+82 GTVTKASGIVVTTTGVAAIPE
-89 ITDDLLNEAQTASEE
+89 ITDDLLNDAQTASEE

-114 GYKEYSNAGISVT
+114 GYIEYSQAGIQVK
-127 ASIKNVDVQM
+127 ASTGNVDVQM
-137 TAKQADDTFA
+137 TAKQEDDTFA

-159 SFSNT
+159 SFSNA
-164 ASSRKRTD
+164 ASSAKRTGI
-172 TVNYSVVSGDDCVS
+172 VNYSVVSGDDCVS

-207 LEDDTW
+207 SEDDTY

-220 DLTVNKADDSNFV
+220 DLAVNKADDSNFV

-243 YSVDGTFS
+243 YSEDGTFS
-251 NTASGGS
+251 NTASGGF

-273 ASIDTGGTLHFIKAG
+273 ASIDTDGTLHFTKAG
-288 TVTVK
+288 IVTVK
-293 ATKASDDKYNEISEE
+293 ATKASDDKYNEISEQ

-328 SDVTI
+328 SDVII

-348 GQITYEIVSGLD
+348 GQITYEIVSGSD
-360 YASVDDVTSPVITLK
+360 YASVDDVTLPVITLK
-375 KAGTITVKVTKAA
+375 KAGTITVKATKAA

-415 INPEITYAPDWT
+415 TNPEITYAPDWT

-436 GTGALS
+436 GTGAVF
-442 YYILDNGNNVTENDI
+442 YYISDNGNNVTENDI
-457 ASIDTVT
+457 ASIDTAT
-464 GVVSKKGYKT
+464 GVISKKGYKT

-489 EATSVTCDLTIK
+489 EEASVTNDLTIK

-506 GVQFDKNS
+506 GLQFDKNS

-522 NNEYANP
+522 NNEYINP
-529 ATGGESTGKIVYS
+529 VTGGESTGKIVYS

-558 DQDTGKVT
+558 DQDTGKIT
-566 VKGSGQIKIKAVKQ
+566 VNGSGQIKIKAVKQ
-580 GDDCYEDSEA
+580 GDDCYEDSGA
-590 VYYTLIIAKAEQQ
+590 IYYTLIIAKAEQQ

-610 VPASVTYNENNNEY
+610 VPVSVKYNENNNEY

-636 VTYKVVSGDAVEI
+636 ITYKVVNGDAVEI
-649 SGNKLTVKKSGTA
+649 SGDKLTVKKSGTA
-662 VIRVDKA
+662 VIHVDKA

-692 KFNDTA
+692 KFNNTT
-698 TSQVVYGNVFSNE
+698 TSQVVYGNAFSNE
-711 AVPVVNNSVP
+711 AFPVVNSSVP
-721 DGKGYVADTVITYEV
+721 DQKGYVADTVITYEV
-736 VAGNNIANVDTNGKL
+736 VVGNNIANVDTNGKL

-763 KASKLGNSCYEDTE
+763 KASKPGNSCYEDTE
-777 CEYTIEVVYLATPQ
+777 SEYTIEVVYLATPQ
-791 IPYTLS
+791 TPYTLS

-829 NDWKDSIEV
+829 NVWTDSIEV
-838 SDEGLNAKTIYL
+838 SDEGLNAKVIYL

-864 NDIKIDKTKPENLS
+864 DDIKIDKTKPENLKV
-878 ISYSKSVFDIFLQ
+878 SYSKSVLDTILQ

-903 VTLEAKDV
+903 VTLEAEDV
-911 TSGIK
+911 TSGVK

-924 EKDASDINTGAND
+924 E
-937 VVAAVGDEG
+937 
-946 VTINGGSA
+946 
-954 KAVFKIDEQFRGKV
+954 
-968 SFTATDNAGNVSDIC
+968 
-983 KDNKMIV
+983 
-990 VDDIAPGVSVTFDN
+990 
-1004 TDVRNGRYY
+1004 
-1013 KADRTAEIVIDE
+1013 
-1025 ENFFVDSFN
+1025 
-1034 KLSDI
+1034 
-1039 SVNPAEIIAEHLKIT
+1039 
-1054 VTRENDNGITTTTN
+1054 
-1068 YTNEMLKESFT
+1068 
-1079 KGNDG
+1079 
-1084 KWRAKVAFTED
+1084 
-1095 GDYTFTVGYSDF
+1095 
-1107 SGNAA
+1107 SGNAG
-1112 DTYRQEFTIDKTAP
+1112 T
-1126 QVLLNFHSDT
+1126 
-1136 PVEGSYYDKE
+1136 G
-1146 RTADVIIT
+1146 
-1154 EHNFNPSDIK
+1154 
-1164 VSCVAKDADNKDVD
+1164 
-1178 VKSYQEILEK
+1178 
-1188 KENWEKSGNTYTLK
+1188 KSGA
-1202 DVAFDVDAVYAINI
+1202 VAS
-1216 EYADLAGNE
+1216 AG
-1225 QESECKADFTVDT
+1225 DD
-1238 TKPEN
+1238 
-1243 LSISYSK
+1243 
-1250 SVLDTIL
+1250 
-1257 EKIFKFYKAP
+1257 
-1267 VTVTLEAKDETSG
+1267 
-1280 IKNFTYSYEV
+1280 
-1290 EKDASKVNTGASDVV
+1290 
-1305 AAKGNEGVTINGSSA
+1305 GVTINGSSA

-1350 DNKMIVVDDIAPGVS
+1350 DNKIIVVDDIAPGVS
-1365 VTFDNTDVRNGRYYK
+1365 VTYDNNDVKNGKYYK

-1390 EENFFVDSFNK
+1390 EENFFVDSFSK
-1401 LSDISVNPAEIIAEH
+1401 LSDVSVNPAEVIAEH

-1425 DNGITTTT
+1425 DNGIQTTT
-1433 NYTNEM
+1433 NYTDAT

-1444 TKGNDGKWRAKVA
+1444 KKGNDGKWRAKVE

-1463 YTFTVGYSDFSG
+1463 YTFTVEYSDFSG

-1494 LLNFHSDTPVEGSYY
+1494 ILNFHSDTPVEESYY

-1533 VAKDADNKDV
+1533 DAKNADSNKV
-1543 DVKSYQ
+1543 DVKNYQ
-1549 EILEKKENWEKSGN
+1549 ELLRTGNWEKSGN
-1563 TYTLKDVAFDVDAVY
+1563 TYTLKDVAFDADSVY

-1599 FTVDTTKPENLSISY
+1599 FTVDKTKPENLKISY
-1614 SKSVLD
+1614 SKSVFD
-1620 TILEKIFKFYKA
+1620 IFLQGITLGFYKA

-1639 AKDETS
+1639 AEDVTS
-1645 GIKNFTYSYEVE
+1645 GIKNFTYSYEVDE
-1657 KDASKVNTGAS
+1657 DASKVNTGAS
-1668 DVVAA
+1668 NVVAA
-1673 KGNEGVTINGSSA
+1673 VGDDGVTISGSSA

-1701 FTATDNAGNV
+1701 FNTTDNAGNV

-1725 IAPIVEITLDGP
+1725 IAPVAEITLDGP

-1756 KINEANFFAEA
+1756 KINEANFFAQA
-1767 FEKVEDISVNP
+1767 FEKIEDISVNP
-1778 SELVDEH
+1778 VEIIDEH

-1800 EKVYKND
+1800 EKVYKNS
-1807 DLTTKFTKGDADEWN
+1807 DLTTKFIKGDADEWN

-1829 GEDAIYTIKVECTDF
+1829 GEDAKYTIKVECTDF

-1863 RINVDYSNNDV
+1863 LINVDFSNNDV
-1874 RNGKYFNADRKAKIT
+1874 RNGKYFNADRTAKIT
-1889 ITERNF
+1889 ITEHNF
-1895 NAADVELNVTADKAV
+1895 NSDDVELKVTADKAV

-1915 YAAYLKNSDNWT
+1915 YAAYLKNPDNWT
-1927 NTGDTHTAEITF
+1927 NTGDIHTAEITF
-1939 STEAFYKFDISY
+1939 STEAFYTFDISY
-1951 TDMSGRKN
+1951 TDMSGRENK
-1959 ESVNYGDSKAA
+1959 SVNYGNSKAVN
-1970 TDFVIDKTAPV
+1970 DFVIDKTAPV
-1981 NSDIKIN
+1981 DSDIKIN

-2024 KYQKVNDLSSYN
+2024 KYQKVNELSQKVDAAS
-2036 KNGTWNEYDSQN
+2036 GTWNEYDSQN

-2063 VEDMAGNTVIVNSTG
+2063 AEDMAGNTVIVNSTG

-2110 NVNVAMKVVDPKYSG
+2110 NVNVSMKVVDPKYSG
-2125 VNSDINGYCSGI
+2125 VNSDINGYYSGI

-2227 AIDVSYD
+2227 TIDVSYD

-2258 FNENDVDVRIS
+2258 FNENDVDIRIS
-2269 NTDGVIPSVSGW
+2269 NTDGAIPSISGW

-2314 DMADNTAGAENYAD
+2314 DMADNAAGAENYAD

-2338 DKTNP
+2338 DKTIP

-2355 NSNYYKTDRTATISV
+2355 NSNYYKADRTATISV

-2434 DEFAEQNFYV
+2434 DEFTEQNFYV
-2444 DKTVPELSISGVENN
+2444 DKTVPELSITGVENN

-2526 TASITDRAGNVSTQT
+2526 TALITDRAGNVSTQT

-2557 STENLNGTYVKS
+2557 STENLNGTYVKA

-2647 QKTDQDTKNV
+2647 QKTDQDTKNI

-2682 MESKEVEMTVRD
+2682 VESKEVEMTVRD
-2694 NLKLGQV
+2694 NLKLGKV

-2808 VRRKKDKAEK
+2808 VRRKKDKAAK

>member
-44 TITVKND
+44 TITVKNQD
-51 SGELLEGV
+51 GELLDDV
-59 SIEYLLKKGTLTIAE
+59 SIEYVVKLGTETKASGKVVT
-74 KTKDTTLA
+74 KTGVA
-82 GTVSIPE
+82 GISE

-114 GYKEYSNAGISVT
+114 GYRKYSKADISVT
-127 ASIKNVDVQM
+127 ASIKNVDVQI
-137 TAKQADDTFA
+137 TAKQVDDTFA

-164 ASSRKRTD
+164 ASSEKRTG
-172 TVNYSVVSGDDCVS
+172 TVIYSVVSGDDCVS
-186 VDSDGVITT
+186 VDSDGGITT

-207 LEDDTW
+207 LEDDTYL
-213 QESEAFY
+213 ESEAFY

-233 FAAPAPDAII
+233 FAVPAPDPII

-273 ASIDTGGTLHFIKAG
+273 ASIDTDGTLHFTKAG

-293 ATKASDDKYNEISEE
+293 ATKASDDKYNEINAQ

-360 YASVDDVTSPVITLK
+360 YASVDDVTLPVITLK
-375 KAGTITVKVTKAA
+375 KAGTITVKATKAA

-436 GTGALS
+436 GTGALF

-489 EATSVTCDLTIK
+489 EATSVTNDLTIK

-736 VAGNNIANVDTNGKL
+736 VVGNNIVNVDTNGKL
-751 TFKNGSIGTVTV
+751 TFKKGSIGTVTV

-791 IPYTLS
+791 TPYTLS

-820 ISYSNDLTN
+820 ISYSNDLIN

-838 SDEGLNAKTIYL
+838 SDEGLNAKAIYL

-911 TSGIK
+911 TSGVK

-924 EKDASDINTGAND
+924 EEGASKVNTGASD
-937 VVAAVGDEG
+937 VVAAKGNKG
-946 VTINGGSA
+946 VTINGSSA
-954 KAVFKIDEQFRGKV
+954 KAVFKIDAQFRGKV

-983 KDNKMIV
+983 KDNKTIV

-1004 TDVRNGRYY
+1004 TDVRNDRYY

-1039 SVNPAEIIAEHLKIT
+1039 SVNPAEVIAEHLKIT
-1054 VTRENDNGITTTTN
+1054 VTRENDNGIKTTTN
-1068 YTNEMLKESFT
+1068 YTDEMLKKSFT

-1095 GDYTFTVGYSDF
+1095 GDYTFIVGYSDF

-1136 PVEGSYYDKE
+1136 PAEGSYYDKE

-1164 VSCVAKDADNKDVD
+1164 VSCVAKDADGKDVD

-1188 KENWEKSGNTYTLK
+1188 KEKWEKSGNTYTLK
-1202 DVAFDVDAVYAINI
+1202 DVSFDADAVYAINI

-1250 SVLDTIL
+1250 SVFDTIL

-1267 VTVTLEAKDETSG
+1267 VTVTLEAKDVTSG

-1305 AAKGNEGVTINGSSA
+1305 AAVGDKGVTIS
-1320 KAVFKIDAQFR
+1320 
-1331 GKVSFTA
+1331 
-1338 TDNAGNVSDICK
+1338 
-1350 DNKMIVVDDIAPGVS
+1350 
-1365 VTFDNTDVRNGRYYK
+1365 
-1380 ADRTAEIVID
+1380 
-1390 EENFFVDSFNK
+1390 
-1401 LSDISVNPAEIIAEH
+1401 
-1416 LKITVTREN
+1416 
-1425 DNGITTTT
+1425 
-1433 NYTNEM
+1433 
-1439 LKESF
+1439 
-1444 TKGNDGKWRAKVA
+1444 
-1457 FTEDGD
+1457 
-1463 YTFTVGYSDFSG
+1463 
-1475 NAADTYRQEFTID
+1475 
-1488 KTAPQV
+1488 
-1494 LLNFHSDTPVEGSYY
+1494 
-1509 DKERTADVIITEHNF
+1509 
-1524 NPSDIKVSC
+1524 
-1533 VAKDADNKDV
+1533 
-1543 DVKSYQ
+1543 
-1549 EILEKKENWEKSGN
+1549 
-1563 TYTLKDVAFDVDAVY
+1563 
-1578 AINIEYADLA
+1578 
-1588 GNEQESECKAD
+1588 
-1599 FTVDTTKPENLSISY
+1599 
-1614 SKSVLD
+1614 
-1620 TILEKIFKFYKA
+1620 
-1632 PVTVTLE
+1632 
-1639 AKDETS
+1639 
-1645 GIKNFTYSYEVE
+1645 
-1657 KDASKVNTGAS
+1657 
-1668 DVVAA
+1668 
-1673 KGNEGVTINGSSA
+1673 GSSA

-1737 KKSDKYEQ
+1737 KKSDKYKQ

-1807 DLTTKFTKGDADEWN
+1807 DLTTKFKKGDADEWN

-1855 FIVDKTDP
+1855 FIVDKKDP
-1863 RINVDYSNNDV
+1863 CINVDFSNNDV
-1874 RNGKYFNADRKAKIT
+1874 RNGKYFNADRTAKIT
-1889 ITERNF
+1889 IKERNF

-1915 YAAYLKNSDNWT
+1915 YAEYLKNSDNWT

-1959 ESVNYGDSKAA
+1959 EPVNYGDSKAA

-2003 YRNDVTV
+2003 YSNDVTV

-2125 VNSDINGYCSGI
+2125 VNSDINGYYSGI

-2328 GTVAAKEFTI
+2328 GTVAAKEFTV

-2380 IVNVTATDDGNAVTA
+2380 IVNITATDDGNAVTA

-2415 SDAYYTFNISMQ
+2415 SDAYYTFNISVQ

-2434 DEFAEQNFYV
+2434 DEFTEQNFYV
-2444 DKTVPELSISGVENN
+2444 DKTVPELSITGVENN

-2482 SITLTGANRKTVELD
+2482 LITLTGANRKTVELD

-2647 QKTDQDTKNV
+2647 QKTDQDTKNI

-2732 DGNSTSAHNIVVY
+2732 DGNTTSAHNIVVY

>member
-31 KMHARADVQSDGF
+31 KMHARADVQSDSY
-44 TITVKND
+44 TITVKNQD
-51 SGELLEGV
+51 GELLDDV
-59 SIEYLLKKGTLTIAE
+59 SIEYVVKLGTE
-74 KTKDTTLA
+74 TKANRTVVTTTGVA
-82 GTVSIPE
+82 GISE
-89 ITDDLLNEAQTASEE
+89 ITDDLLNEAKTASEE

-164 ASSRKRTD
+164 ASSKKCTG

-207 LEDDTW
+207 PEDNDW

-243 YSVDGTFS
+243 YSENGTFS
-251 NTASGGS
+251 NIASGGS

-273 ASIDTGGTLHFIKAG
+273 ASIDTNGTLHFIKAG

-293 ATKASDDKYNEISEE
+293 ATKASDDKYNEISAE

-333 TDGTFSNAVSGGTGD
+333 TNGTFSNAVSGGTGD

-375 KAGTITVKVTKAA
+375 KAGTITVKATKAA
-388 DDRYEEESATYNLT
+388 DDRYEEESATYTLT

-436 GTGALS
+436 GTGVLS
-442 YYILDNGNNVTENDI
+442 YCILDNGNNVTENDI

-680 ITITVAKAEQSI
+680 IAITVAKAEQSI

-721 DGKGYVADTVITYEV
+721 DGKGYAADTVITYEV
-736 VAGNNIANVDTNGKL
+736 VVGNNIANVDTNGKL
-751 TFKNGSIGTVTV
+751 IFKNGSIGTVTV

-838 SDEGLNAKTIYL
+838 SDEGLNAKAIYL

-937 VVAAVGDEG
+937 VVAAVGD
-946 VTINGGSA
+946 
-954 KAVFKIDEQFRGKV
+954 
-968 SFTATDNAGNVSDIC
+968 
-983 KDNKMIV
+983 
-990 VDDIAPGVSVTFDN
+990 
-1004 TDVRNGRYY
+1004 
-1013 KADRTAEIVIDE
+1013 
-1025 ENFFVDSFN
+1025 
-1034 KLSDI
+1034 
-1039 SVNPAEIIAEHLKIT
+1039 
-1054 VTRENDNGITTTTN
+1054 
-1068 YTNEMLKESFT
+1068 
-1079 KGNDG
+1079 
-1084 KWRAKVAFTED
+1084 
-1095 GDYTFTVGYSDF
+1095 
-1107 SGNAA
+1107 
-1112 DTYRQEFTIDKTAP
+1112 
-1126 QVLLNFHSDT
+1126 
-1136 PVEGSYYDKE
+1136 
-1146 RTADVIIT
+1146 
-1154 EHNFNPSDIK
+1154 
-1164 VSCVAKDADNKDVD
+1164 
-1178 VKSYQEILEK
+1178 
-1188 KENWEKSGNTYTLK
+1188 
-1202 DVAFDVDAVYAINI
+1202 
-1216 EYADLAGNE
+1216 
-1225 QESECKADFTVDT
+1225 
-1238 TKPEN
+1238 
-1243 LSISYSK
+1243 
-1250 SVLDTIL
+1250 
-1257 EKIFKFYKAP
+1257 
-1267 VTVTLEAKDETSG
+1267 
-1280 IKNFTYSYEV
+1280 
-1290 EKDASKVNTGASDVV
+1290 
-1305 AAKGNEGVTINGSSA
+1305 EGVTINGSSA

-1524 NPSDIKVSC
+1524 NASDIKVSC

-1549 EILEKKENWEKSGN
+1549 EILEKKEKWKKSGN
-1563 TYTLKDVAFDVDAVY
+1563 TYTLKDVSFDADAVY

-1614 SKSVLD
+1614 SKSVFD
-1620 TILEKIFKFYKA
+1620 TILEGITFGFYKA

-1639 AKDETS
+1639 AKDVTS
-1645 GIKNFTYSYEVE
+1645 GVKNFTYSYEVE
-1657 KDASKVNTGAS
+1657 EDASKVNAGDS
-1668 DVVAA
+1668 KVVKAEVDDG
-1673 KGNEGVTINGSSA
+1673 KPSSA
-1686 KAVFKIDAQFRGKVS
+1686 KAVFEINAQFRGKVS

-1719 TIVVDD
+1719 TIVVDNK
-1725 IAPIVEITLDGP
+1725 APIVEITLVEP
-1737 KKSDKYEQ
+1737 KNEK

-1756 KINEANFFAEA
+1756 KINEANFFAKA

-1778 SELVDEH
+1778 AELVDEH
-1785 LKITVTTELNNGTKT
+1785 LKITVTKELDNGIKT

-1807 DLTTKFTKGDADEWN
+1807 DLTTSFPSQNDKSDELN
-1822 STIKFDT
+1822 ASLKIDT
-1829 GEDAIYTIKVECTDF
+1829 GEDKDAIYTIKVECTDF

-1863 RINVDYSNNDV
+1863 RINVDFSNNDV

-2125 VNSDINGYCSGI
+2125 VNSDINGYYSGI

-2328 GTVAAKEFTI
+2328 GTVAAKEFTV

-2343 VIEVSYDNNDAE
+2343 VIEVSYDNNDAD

-2434 DEFAEQNFYV
+2434 DEFTEQNFYV

-2506 RVFTFKD
+2506 RIFTFKD

-2657 EIQFGIDNEPPV
+2657 EIQFGIDNELPV

>member
-31 KMHARADVQSDGF
+31 KMHARADVQSNSY
-44 TITVKND
+44 TITVKNQD
-51 SGELLEGV
+51 GELLVDV
-59 SIEYLLKKGTLTIAE
+59 SIEYVVKLGTE
-74 KTKDTTLA
+74 TKANRTVVTTTGVA
-82 GTVSIPE
+82 GISE
-89 ITDDLLNEAQTASEE
+89 ITDDLLNEARTASKE

-114 GYKEYSNAGISVT
+114 GYIEYSNAGISVT
-127 ASIKNVDVQM
+127 ASTGNVDVQM

-159 SFSNT
+159 NFSNT
-164 ASSRKRTD
+164 ASSKKRTG

-195 LKSGTAKIKAVL
+195 LKSGAAKIKAVL
-207 LEDDTW
+207 LEDDAF

-220 DLTVNKADDSNFV
+220 DLTVNKADDSKFV
-233 FAAPAPDAII
+233 FAVPAPDPII

-273 ASIDTGGTLHFIKAG
+273 ASIDTDGTLHFTKAG
-288 TVTVK
+288 KVTVK
-293 ATKASDDKYNEISEE
+293 A
-308 YTIEIKKAS
+308 
-317 QNKLSFENEAP
+317 
-328 SDVTI
+328 
-333 TDGTFSNAVSGGTGD
+333 
-348 GQITYEIVSGLD
+348 
-360 YASVDDVTSPVITLK
+360 
-375 KAGTITVKVTKAA
+375 TKAA

-436 GTGALS
+436 GTGPLS

-489 EATSVTCDLTIK
+489 EATSVTNGLTIK

-522 NNEYANP
+522 NNEYANL

-624 VLAATGGNGNGA
+624 ILAATGGNGNGS

-698 TSQVVYGNVFSNE
+698 TSQVVYGNVCSNE

-721 DGKGYVADTVITYEV
+721 DGKGYAADTVITYEV
-736 VAGNNIANVDTNGKL
+736 VVGNNIANVDTNGKL

-791 IPYTLS
+791 TPYTLS

-838 SDEGLNAKTIYL
+838 SDEGLNAKAIYL

-924 EKDASDINTGAND
+924 EKDAS
-937 VVAAVGDEG
+937 
-946 VTINGGSA
+946 
-954 KAVFKIDEQFRGKV
+954 
-968 SFTATDNAGNVSDIC
+968 
-983 KDNKMIV
+983 
-990 VDDIAPGVSVTFDN
+990 
-1004 TDVRNGRYY
+1004 
-1013 KADRTAEIVIDE
+1013 
-1025 ENFFVDSFN
+1025 
-1034 KLSDI
+1034 
-1039 SVNPAEIIAEHLKIT
+1039 
-1054 VTRENDNGITTTTN
+1054 
-1068 YTNEMLKESFT
+1068 
-1079 KGNDG
+1079 
-1084 KWRAKVAFTED
+1084 
-1095 GDYTFTVGYSDF
+1095 
-1107 SGNAA
+1107 
-1112 DTYRQEFTIDKTAP
+1112 
-1126 QVLLNFHSDT
+1126 
-1136 PVEGSYYDKE
+1136 
-1146 RTADVIIT
+1146 
-1154 EHNFNPSDIK
+1154 
-1164 VSCVAKDADNKDVD
+1164 
-1178 VKSYQEILEK
+1178 
-1188 KENWEKSGNTYTLK
+1188 
-1202 DVAFDVDAVYAINI
+1202 
-1216 EYADLAGNE
+1216 
-1225 QESECKADFTVDT
+1225 
-1238 TKPEN
+1238 
-1243 LSISYSK
+1243 
-1250 SVLDTIL
+1250 
-1257 EKIFKFYKAP
+1257 
-1267 VTVTLEAKDETSG
+1267 
-1280 IKNFTYSYEV
+1280 
-1290 EKDASKVNTGASDVV
+1290 KVNTGASDVV
-1305 AAKGNEGVTINGSSA
+1305 AAV
-1320 KAVFKIDAQFR
+1320 
-1331 GKVSFTA
+1331 
-1338 TDNAGNVSDICK
+1338 
-1350 DNKMIVVDDIAPGVS
+1350 
-1365 VTFDNTDVRNGRYYK
+1365 
-1380 ADRTAEIVID
+1380 
-1390 EENFFVDSFNK
+1390 
-1401 LSDISVNPAEIIAEH
+1401 
-1416 LKITVTREN
+1416 
-1425 DNGITTTT
+1425 
-1433 NYTNEM
+1433 
-1439 LKESF
+1439 
-1444 TKGNDGKWRAKVA
+1444 
-1457 FTEDGD
+1457 GD
-1463 YTFTVGYSDFSG
+1463 
-1475 NAADTYRQEFTID
+1475 
-1488 KTAPQV
+1488 
-1494 LLNFHSDTPVEGSYY
+1494 
-1509 DKERTADVIITEHNF
+1509 
-1524 NPSDIKVSC
+1524 
-1533 VAKDADNKDV
+1533 
-1543 DVKSYQ
+1543 
-1549 EILEKKENWEKSGN
+1549 
-1563 TYTLKDVAFDVDAVY
+1563 
-1578 AINIEYADLA
+1578 
-1588 GNEQESECKAD
+1588 
-1599 FTVDTTKPENLSISY
+1599 
-1614 SKSVLD
+1614 
-1620 TILEKIFKFYKA
+1620 
-1632 PVTVTLE
+1632 
-1639 AKDETS
+1639 
-1645 GIKNFTYSYEVE
+1645 
-1657 KDASKVNTGAS
+1657 
-1668 DVVAA
+1668 
-1673 KGNEGVTINGSSA
+1673 EGVTINGSSA

-1737 KKSDKYEQ
+1737 KKSGKYKQ

-1807 DLTTKFTKGDADEWN
+1807 DLTTKFKKGDADEWN

-1855 FIVDKTDP
+1855 FIVDKTAP
-1863 RINVDYSNNDV
+1863 CINVDFSNNDV
-1874 RNGKYFNADRKAKIT
+1874 RNGKYFNADRTAKIT
-1889 ITERNF
+1889 IKERNF

-1915 YAAYLKNSDNWT
+1915 YASYLKNSDNWT
-1927 NTGDTHTAEITF
+1927 STGDTHTAEITF
-1939 STEAFYKFDISY
+1939 STEAFYKFDILY

-1959 ESVNYGDSKAA
+1959 EPVNYGDSKAA

-2125 VNSDINGYCSGI
+2125 VNSDINGYYSGI

-2328 GTVAAKEFTI
+2328 GTVAAKEFTV

-2380 IVNVTATDDGNAVTA
+2380 IVNVTAMDDGNAVTA

-2434 DEFAEQNFYV
+2434 DEFTEQNFYV
-2444 DKTVPELSISGVENN
+2444 DKTVPELSITGVENN
-2459 TANSGTVIPVISY
+2459 TANSGTVIPVVSY

-2482 SITLTGANRKTVELD
+2482 SITLTGANRKNVELD
-2497 GSYAEQHNG
+2497 GSYSEQHNG

-2541 VVFSVNRF
+2541 VEFSVNRF

-2557 STENLNGTYVKS
+2557 TTENLNGTYVKS

-2647 QKTDQDTKNV
+2647 QKTDQDTKNI

>member
-44 TITVKND
+44 TITVKNQD
-51 SGELLEGV
+51 GELLDDV
-59 SIEYLLKKGTLTIAE
+59 SIEYVVKLGTETKASGKVVT
-74 KTKDTTLA
+74 KTGVA
-82 GTVSIPE
+82 GISE

-114 GYKEYSNAGISVT
+114 GYRKYSKADISVT

-137 TAKQADDTFA
+137 TAKPADDTFA

-164 ASSRKRTD
+164 ASSKKRTG

-186 VDSDGVITT
+186 VDSDGGITT

-207 LEDDTW
+207 LEDDTYL
-213 QESEAFY
+213 ESEAFY

-233 FAAPAPDAII
+233 FAVPAPAPII

-273 ASIDTGGTLHFIKAG
+273 ASIDTDGTLHFTKAG

-293 ATKASDDKYNEISEE
+293 ATKSSDDKYNEISAE

-333 TDGTFSNAVSGGTGD
+333 TDGRFSNAVSGGTGD

-375 KAGTITVKVTKAA
+375 KAGTITVKATKAA
-388 DDRYEEESATYNLT
+388 DDRYEEESATYTLT

-415 INPEITYAPDWT
+415 INPEITYAPDWI

-436 GTGALS
+436 GTGALY

-474 GVVKIVAVKAADDSY
+474 GVVKIVAVKAADDLY
-489 EATSVTCDLTIK
+489 EEATSVTNDLTIK

-514 DSVTYGDN
+514 DTVTYGDN
-522 NNEYANP
+522 NNEYTNL

-736 VAGNNIANVDTNGKL
+736 VVGNNIVNVDTNGKL
-751 TFKNGSIGTVTV
+751 TFKKGSIGTVTV

-791 IPYTLS
+791 TPYTLS

-812 ITPATGYK
+812 ITPAAGYK

-838 SDEGLNAKTIYL
+838 SDEGLNAKAIYL
-850 KNDSGITGAININE
+850 KNDSGITGAININK

-878 ISYSKSVFDIFLQ
+878 ISYSKSVIDTILE

-911 TSGIK
+911 TSGVK

-924 EKDASDINTGAND
+924 E
-937 VVAAVGDEG
+937 E
-946 VTINGGSA
+946 
-954 KAVFKIDEQFRGKV
+954 
-968 SFTATDNAGNVSDIC
+968 
-983 KDNKMIV
+983 
-990 VDDIAPGVSVTFDN
+990 
-1004 TDVRNGRYY
+1004 
-1013 KADRTAEIVIDE
+1013 
-1025 ENFFVDSFN
+1025 
-1034 KLSDI
+1034 
-1039 SVNPAEIIAEHLKIT
+1039 
-1054 VTRENDNGITTTTN
+1054 
-1068 YTNEMLKESFT
+1068 
-1079 KGNDG
+1079 
-1084 KWRAKVAFTED
+1084 
-1095 GDYTFTVGYSDF
+1095 
-1107 SGNAA
+1107 
-1112 DTYRQEFTIDKTAP
+1112 
-1126 QVLLNFHSDT
+1126 
-1136 PVEGSYYDKE
+1136 
-1146 RTADVIIT
+1146 
-1154 EHNFNPSDIK
+1154 
-1164 VSCVAKDADNKDVD
+1164 
-1178 VKSYQEILEK
+1178 
-1188 KENWEKSGNTYTLK
+1188 
-1202 DVAFDVDAVYAINI
+1202 
-1216 EYADLAGNE
+1216 
-1225 QESECKADFTVDT
+1225 
-1238 TKPEN
+1238 
-1243 LSISYSK
+1243 
-1250 SVLDTIL
+1250 
-1257 EKIFKFYKAP
+1257 
-1267 VTVTLEAKDETSG
+1267 
-1280 IKNFTYSYEV
+1280 
-1290 EKDASKVNTGASDVV
+1290 DASKVNAGDSKVV
-1305 AAKGNEGVTINGSSA
+1305 KAEVDDGKPSSA
-1320 KAVFKIDAQFR
+1320 KAVF
-1331 GKVSFTA
+1331 
-1338 TDNAGNVSDICK
+1338 
-1350 DNKMIVVDDIAPGVS
+1350 
-1365 VTFDNTDVRNGRYYK
+1365 
-1380 ADRTAEIVID
+1380 EI
-1390 EENFFVDSFNK
+1390 N
-1401 LSDISVNPAEIIAEH
+1401 
-1416 LKITVTREN
+1416 
-1425 DNGITTTT
+1425 
-1433 NYTNEM
+1433 
-1439 LKESF
+1439 
-1444 TKGNDGKWRAKVA
+1444 
-1457 FTEDGD
+1457 
-1463 YTFTVGYSDFSG
+1463 
-1475 NAADTYRQEFTID
+1475 
-1488 KTAPQV
+1488 
-1494 LLNFHSDTPVEGSYY
+1494 
-1509 DKERTADVIITEHNF
+1509 
-1524 NPSDIKVSC
+1524 
-1533 VAKDADNKDV
+1533 
-1543 DVKSYQ
+1543 
-1549 EILEKKENWEKSGN
+1549 
-1563 TYTLKDVAFDVDAVY
+1563 
-1578 AINIEYADLA
+1578 
-1588 GNEQESECKAD
+1588 
-1599 FTVDTTKPENLSISY
+1599 
-1614 SKSVLD
+1614 
-1620 TILEKIFKFYKA
+1620 
-1632 PVTVTLE
+1632 
-1639 AKDETS
+1639 
-1645 GIKNFTYSYEVE
+1645 
-1657 KDASKVNTGAS
+1657 
-1668 DVVAA
+1668 
-1673 KGNEGVTINGSSA
+1673 
-1686 KAVFKIDAQFRGKVS
+1686 AQFRGKVS

-1719 TIVVDD
+1719 TIVVDNK
-1725 IAPIVEITLDGP
+1725 APIVEITLVEP
-1737 KKSDKYEQ
+1737 KNEK

-1756 KINEANFFAEA
+1756 KINEANFFAKA

-1778 SELVDEH
+1778 AELVDEH
-1785 LKITVTTELNNGTKT
+1785 LKITVTKELDNGIKT

-1807 DLTTKFTKGDADEWN
+1807 DLATSFPSQNDKSDELN
-1822 STIKFDT
+1822 ASLKIDT
-1829 GEDAIYTIKVECTDF
+1829 GEDKDAIYTIKVECTDF

-1855 FIVDKTDP
+1855 FIVDKKDP
-1863 RINVDYSNNDV
+1863 CINVDFSNNDV
-1874 RNGKYFNADRKAKIT
+1874 RNGKYFNADRTAKIT
-1889 ITERNF
+1889 IKERNF

-1915 YAAYLKNSDNWT
+1915 YAEYLKNSDNWT

-1959 ESVNYGDSKAA
+1959 EPINYGDSKAA

-2003 YRNDVTV
+2003 YSNDVTV

-2125 VNSDINGYCSGI
+2125 VNSDINGYYSGI

-2234 NNTADNNT
+2234 NNTADNNK

-2258 FNENDVDVRIS
+2258 FNENDVDIRIS

-2328 GTVAAKEFTI
+2328 GTVAAKEFTV

-2380 IVNVTATDDGNAVTA
+2380 IVNVAAMDDGNAVTA

-2434 DEFAEQNFYV
+2434 DEFTEQNFYV
-2444 DKTVPELSISGVENN
+2444 DKTVPELSITGVENN

-2482 SITLTGANRKTVELD
+2482 LITLTGANRKTVELD

-2647 QKTDQDTKNV
+2647 QKTDQDTKNI

>member
-1 MKGKRKVKERV
+1 MKVKRKVKERV

-74 KTKDTTLA
+74 KTEDTTLA
-82 GTVSIPE
+82 GTVSISE

-114 GYKEYSNAGISVT
+114 GYKEYSNVGISVT

-164 ASSRKRTD
+164 ASSTKRTG
-172 TVNYSVVSGDDCVS
+172 TVNYSVVSGGDCVS

-207 LEDDTW
+207 PEDDDC

-233 FAAPAPDAII
+233 FAAPAPDPII

-273 ASIDTGGTLHFIKAG
+273 ASIDTDGTLHFTKAG

-293 ATKASDDKYNEISEE
+293 ATKASDDKYNEISAE

-375 KAGTITVKVTKAA
+375 KAGTITVKATKAA
-388 DDRYEEESATYNLT
+388 DDRYEEESATYTIT

-427 YTVSVAGGS
+427 YTISVAGGS

-489 EATSVTCDLTIK
+489 EATSVTNDLTIK

-522 NNEYANP
+522 NNEYVNP

-736 VAGNNIANVDTNGKL
+736 VVGNNIANVDTNGKL

-791 IPYTLS
+791 TPYTLS

-812 ITPATGYK
+812 ITPSTGYK

-838 SDEGLNAKTIYL
+838 SDEGLNAKAIYL

-878 ISYSKSVFDIFLQ
+878 ISYSKSVPDTILEKIFK
-891 GITFGFYKAPVT
+891 FYKAPVT

-924 EKDASDINTGAND
+924 EKDASDINTGASD
-937 VVAAVGDEG
+937 VVAAVGD
-946 VTINGGSA
+946 
-954 KAVFKIDEQFRGKV
+954 KA
-968 SFTATDNAGNVSDIC
+968 
-983 KDNKMIV
+983 
-990 VDDIAPGVSVTFDN
+990 
-1004 TDVRNGRYY
+1004 
-1013 KADRTAEIVIDE
+1013 
-1025 ENFFVDSFN
+1025 
-1034 KLSDI
+1034 
-1039 SVNPAEIIAEHLKIT
+1039 
-1054 VTRENDNGITTTTN
+1054 
-1068 YTNEMLKESFT
+1068 
-1079 KGNDG
+1079 
-1084 KWRAKVAFTED
+1084 
-1095 GDYTFTVGYSDF
+1095 
-1107 SGNAA
+1107 
-1112 DTYRQEFTIDKTAP
+1112 
-1126 QVLLNFHSDT
+1126 
-1136 PVEGSYYDKE
+1136 
-1146 RTADVIIT
+1146 
-1154 EHNFNPSDIK
+1154 
-1164 VSCVAKDADNKDVD
+1164 
-1178 VKSYQEILEK
+1178 
-1188 KENWEKSGNTYTLK
+1188 
-1202 DVAFDVDAVYAINI
+1202 
-1216 EYADLAGNE
+1216 
-1225 QESECKADFTVDT
+1225 
-1238 TKPEN
+1238 
-1243 LSISYSK
+1243 
-1250 SVLDTIL
+1250 
-1257 EKIFKFYKAP
+1257 
-1267 VTVTLEAKDETSG
+1267 
-1280 IKNFTYSYEV
+1280 
-1290 EKDASKVNTGASDVV
+1290 
-1305 AAKGNEGVTINGSSA
+1305 VTINGSSA
-1320 KAVFKIDAQFR
+1320 KAVF
-1331 GKVSFTA
+1331 
-1338 TDNAGNVSDICK
+1338 
-1350 DNKMIVVDDIAPGVS
+1350 
-1365 VTFDNTDVRNGRYYK
+1365 
-1380 ADRTAEIVID
+1380 EI
-1390 EENFFVDSFNK
+1390 N
-1401 LSDISVNPAEIIAEH
+1401 
-1416 LKITVTREN
+1416 
-1425 DNGITTTT
+1425 
-1433 NYTNEM
+1433 
-1439 LKESF
+1439 
-1444 TKGNDGKWRAKVA
+1444 
-1457 FTEDGD
+1457 
-1463 YTFTVGYSDFSG
+1463 
-1475 NAADTYRQEFTID
+1475 
-1488 KTAPQV
+1488 
-1494 LLNFHSDTPVEGSYY
+1494 
-1509 DKERTADVIITEHNF
+1509 
-1524 NPSDIKVSC
+1524 
-1533 VAKDADNKDV
+1533 
-1543 DVKSYQ
+1543 
-1549 EILEKKENWEKSGN
+1549 
-1563 TYTLKDVAFDVDAVY
+1563 
-1578 AINIEYADLA
+1578 
-1588 GNEQESECKAD
+1588 
-1599 FTVDTTKPENLSISY
+1599 
-1614 SKSVLD
+1614 
-1620 TILEKIFKFYKA
+1620 
-1632 PVTVTLE
+1632 
-1639 AKDETS
+1639 
-1645 GIKNFTYSYEVE
+1645 
-1657 KDASKVNTGAS
+1657 
-1668 DVVAA
+1668 
-1673 KGNEGVTINGSSA
+1673 
-1686 KAVFKIDAQFRGKVS
+1686 AQFRGKVS

-1719 TIVVDD
+1719 TIVVDNK
-1725 IAPIVEITLDGP
+1725 APIVEITLVEP
-1737 KKSDKYEQ
+1737 KNEK

-1756 KINEANFFAEA
+1756 KINEANFFAKA

-1778 SELVDEH
+1778 AELVDEH
-1785 LKITVTTELNNGTKT
+1785 LKITVTKELDNGTKT
-1800 EKVYKND
+1800 ED

-1829 GEDAIYTIKVECTDF
+1829 GEDKDAIYTIKVECTDF

-1863 RINVDYSNNDV
+1863 RINVDFSNNDV

-1959 ESVNYGDSKAA
+1959 EPVNYGDSKAA

-2125 VNSDINGYCSGI
+2125 VNSDINGYYSGI

-2328 GTVAAKEFTI
+2328 GTVAAKEFTV

-2434 DEFAEQNFYV
+2434 DEFTEQNFYV

-2717 LEQIVQNGGNFTFNI
+2717 LEQIVQNGGNFIFNI

>member
-31 KMHARADVQSDGF
+31 KMHARADVQSNSY
-44 TITVKND
+44 TITVKNQD
-51 SGELLEGV
+51 GELLDDV
-59 SIEYLLKKGTLTIAE
+59 SIEYVVKSGTETKANRTIV
-74 KTKDTTLA
+74 TTTGVA
-82 GTVSIPE
+82 RISE
-89 ITDDLLNEAQTASEE
+89 ITDDLLNEAQTASED

-114 GYKEYSNAGISVT
+114 GYIEYSNAGISVT
-127 ASIKNVDVQM
+127 TSTGNVDVQM

-164 ASSRKRTD
+164 ASSKKRTG

-195 LKSGTAKIKAVL
+195 LKPGAAKIKAVL
-207 LEDDTW
+207 LEDDAF

-233 FAAPAPDAII
+233 FAVPAPDSII

-273 ASIDTGGTLHFIKAG
+273 ASIDTDGTLHFTKAG

-293 ATKASDDKYNEISEE
+293 ATKASDDKYNEINAQ

-360 YASVDDVTSPVITLK
+360 YASVDDVTLPVITLK
-375 KAGTITVKVTKAA
+375 KAGTITVKATKAA

-436 GTGALS
+436 GTGPLS

-457 ASIDTVT
+457 ASIDIVT

-489 EATSVTCDLTIK
+489 EATSVTNDLKIK

-522 NNEYANP
+522 NNEYANL

-610 VPASVTYNENNNEY
+610 VPASVTYNENNNVY
-624 VLAATGGNGNGA
+624 VLAATGGNGNGS

-721 DGKGYVADTVITYEV
+721 DGKGYAADTVITYEV
-736 VAGNNIANVDTNGKL
+736 VVGNNIANVDTNGKL

-763 KASKLGNSCYEDTE
+763 KASKLGNSCYEDIE

-791 IPYTLS
+791 TPYTLS

-838 SDEGLNAKTIYL
+838 SDEGLNAKAIYL

-924 EKDASDINTGAND
+924 EKDASDINTGASD
-937 VVAAVGDEG
+937 VVAAVGDKG
-946 VTINGGSA
+946 VTIS
-954 KAVFKIDEQFRGKV
+954 
-968 SFTATDNAGNVSDIC
+968 
-983 KDNKMIV
+983 
-990 VDDIAPGVSVTFDN
+990 
-1004 TDVRNGRYY
+1004 
-1013 KADRTAEIVIDE
+1013 
-1025 ENFFVDSFN
+1025 
-1034 KLSDI
+1034 
-1039 SVNPAEIIAEHLKIT
+1039 
-1054 VTRENDNGITTTTN
+1054 
-1068 YTNEMLKESFT
+1068 
-1079 KGNDG
+1079 
-1084 KWRAKVAFTED
+1084 
-1095 GDYTFTVGYSDF
+1095 
-1107 SGNAA
+1107 
-1112 DTYRQEFTIDKTAP
+1112 
-1126 QVLLNFHSDT
+1126 
-1136 PVEGSYYDKE
+1136 
-1146 RTADVIIT
+1146 
-1154 EHNFNPSDIK
+1154 
-1164 VSCVAKDADNKDVD
+1164 
-1178 VKSYQEILEK
+1178 
-1188 KENWEKSGNTYTLK
+1188 
-1202 DVAFDVDAVYAINI
+1202 
-1216 EYADLAGNE
+1216 
-1225 QESECKADFTVDT
+1225 
-1238 TKPEN
+1238 
-1243 LSISYSK
+1243 
-1250 SVLDTIL
+1250 
-1257 EKIFKFYKAP
+1257 
-1267 VTVTLEAKDETSG
+1267 
-1280 IKNFTYSYEV
+1280 
-1290 EKDASKVNTGASDVV
+1290 
-1305 AAKGNEGVTINGSSA
+1305 GSSA

-1365 VTFDNTDVRNGRYYK
+1365 VTFDNTDVRNDRYYK

-1401 LSDISVNPAEIIAEH
+1401 LSDISVNPAEVIAEH

-1425 DNGITTTT
+1425 DNGIKTTT
-1433 NYTNEM
+1433 NYTDEM
-1439 LKESF
+1439 LKKSF

-1494 LLNFHSDTPVEGSYY
+1494 ILNFHSDTPVEGSYY

-1533 VAKDADNKDV
+1533 VAKDADGKDV

-1549 EILEKKENWEKSGN
+1549 KILEKKENWEKSGN
-1563 TYTLKDVAFDVDAVY
+1563 TYTLKDVAFDADAVY
-1578 AINIEYADLA
+1578 AINIEYTDLA

-1614 SKSVLD
+1614 SKSVFD
-1620 TILEKIFKFYKA
+1620 TILEKILKFYKA

-1639 AKDETS
+1639 AKDVTS

-1673 KGNEGVTINGSSA
+1673 VGDKGVTISGSSA

-1737 KKSDKYEQ
+1737 KKSDKYKQ

-1807 DLTTKFTKGDADEWN
+1807 DLTTKFKKGDADEWN

-1855 FIVDKTDP
+1855 FIVDKKDP
-1863 RINVDYSNNDV
+1863 CINVDFSNNDV
-1874 RNGKYFNADRKAKIT
+1874 RNGKYFNADRTAKIT
-1889 ITERNF
+1889 IKERNF

-1915 YAAYLKNSDNWT
+1915 YAEYLKNSDNWT

-1959 ESVNYGDSKAA
+1959 EPVNYGDSKAA

-2100 AANANGLHNG
+2100 VANANGLHNG

-2125 VNSDINGYCSGI
+2125 VNSDINGYYSGI

-2314 DMADNTAGAENYAD
+2314 DMADNTAEAENYAD
-2328 GTVAAKEFTI
+2328 GTVAAKEFTV

-2380 IVNVTATDDGNAVTA
+2380 IVNVTAMDDGNAVTA

-2434 DEFAEQNFYV
+2434 DEFTEQNFYV
-2444 DKTVPELSISGVENN
+2444 DKTVPELSITGVENN
-2459 TANSGTVIPVISY
+2459 TANSGTVIPVVSY

-2482 SITLTGANRKTVELD
+2482 SITLTGANRKNVELD
-2497 GSYAEQHNG
+2497 GSYSEQHNG

-2541 VVFSVNRF
+2541 VEFSVNRF

-2557 STENLNGTYVKS
+2557 TTENLNGTYVKS

-2647 QKTDQDTKNV
+2647 QKTDQDTKNI